1 MEFRRIREIKESVKS
16 EKEKLS
22 DTQYWLKFLQTSSYH
37 YKHSFDDQIMIN
49 LQNPQ
54 FTACSDARSW
64 RSLSREPQGHGV
76 PTLHNGK
83 IRYLFD
89 ITQTSAPEG
98 TPLPWVWEINDN
110 QLNIDYSESVSKHLT
125 EKYNLDS
132 ETLEEQL
139 YDITLMRTAKYL
151 NDDKSDLYK
160 VVAESAA
167 YSLLYRCCPGEAQP
181 SPKNLTGLSKYP
193 IEEIGQAVSEI
204 SKSIFLEIESIVRST
219 RHNAIEEIRRN
230 EHNETRE
237 NDRRS
242 ETRSE
247 PQDRGISSGYGNLK
261 GMDVRSGR
269 GEFPVLSDL
278 SEGSPYRSDIGS
290 GKERISGD
298 GSGIGKTIGGGKRDS
313 GIHGSGVRHST
324 GRNERELLQDGIGV
338 LETDSGGTSSGDPSR
353 EVRNNAQELSSQ
365 SGSQGIYMAEK
376 QRSTEQTSDSR
387 QSSGTRNGR
396 YDSGKT
402 QGEQS
407 GIQRSGESGRLPEN
421 STASEQFSENS
432 RGRNS
437 DRTDIQI
444 IGNTPYRYIP
454 QKTYRKYD
462 TDIAAKIADKLGES
476 GIKFSGKIA
485 GETTTIT
492 VSKADIERLEEI
504 AHSFTAE
511 KEKFAIGEL
520 KITQDDI
527 EILRSI
533 EPRKSILNFTAE
545 EIKLTE
551 TWQQRFET
559 DIHEKSPYYRALNG
573 DWRENDESKV
583 TVIQVEDRNVD
594 FKTVSDDIKTQ
605 VIQRGNVINNDTL
618 WTIQVSRR
626 GLEDSLTYA
635 RRHNN
640 ESVYNMLYNINDI
653 IQNGTLLDS
662 VISEKN
668 NNNKANNT
676 AFMHKMYSVC
686 KFNNEPYLAKLAVEE
701 FAVQSDTL
709 KRLYNVQDIKIEPL
723 RHAAF
728 ADLNQLALSV
738 LNGTEISI
746 ADLFKI
752 VKASDKDF
760 YINKRTDIEK
770 EKFANDELS
779 KSVAEN
785 PMDRA
790 IRLINEYCEKEFGS
804 PGNFSNMD
812 HIELAYKPDEETGLA
827 GIEAYADL
835 ETFRIVKEQ
844 DGRVVDE
851 QLFNSLDHMNTVLKN
866 LDFDKLIELSDN
878 DKSEIKTTV
887 FENTEKKSPDVSEL
901 SVGDVIL
908 YDGKRREVEQISE
921 NSISLKDLDAPDF
934 GGILLGTSDV
944 LAYNGWQQD
953 MNEKGFEI
961 LSKAAPQITSKD
973 HQYVPSQLS
982 LFGEPVVYESD
993 AEEKAIYAALMRGSG
1008 FQDGKFRIE
1017 KFCKENHSINEF
1029 AKMLKDEYGTGGR
1042 SGNEFY
1048 AFENYD
1054 SKGIEIILNRKYDNE
1069 EGKKIHLKWKE
1080 VAERI
1085 SELVSKGE
1093 YIAKADIDDHIY
1105 HAKYTLKHYNS
1116 EKYYNSDSESD
1127 KIHMERAKNILKEY
1141 GILSENNESNK
1152 VIPESEITFTKPDNN
1167 SDLKNNIEE
1176 SDEKNPE
1183 ENNKPDV
1190 PQKITVGDRFRH
1202 KITGNISEVVSLTGA
1217 FPWITDECTVTRDSG
1232 AFSVTENI
1240 SYNQLLNSDLYEYI
1254 DHADRTVEQ
1263 AKTSMKS
1270 DMKIENFKITGDFII
1285 EGGAKSKFKANSKAI
1300 RTLKMIEKENRPA
1313 TPEEQVILSRYVGW
1327 GGLSAAF
1334 DSKNAQWSAEYSE
1347 LKSLLTDEEYNAA
1360 RASVLDSFYTPP
1372 FIIESIYS
1380 ALENMGFHGGS
1391 VLDPSTGT
1399 GNFLGKM
1406 PGSMSDNSRI
1416 YAVEKDS
1423 VSGRIAKF
1431 LYPDADIQITGFE
1444 KRDFSDNFF
1453 DVAVGNI
1460 PFGSFKISDRR
1471 YDKYNFA
1478 VHDYFIAKT
1487 LDKVRPGGVIAFI
1500 TSSGTLDKANPSV
1513 RKYISQRA
1521 ELLGAVRLPN
1531 NAFKSYAGTEVTSDI
1546 IFLRKREKMIDIA
1559 PDWVYTSKNPD
1570 GLTINNYFIENPEM
1584 ILGKVV
1590 EGNKLYGKGTMVVP
1604 FENSDLKVI
1613 LNEAVKKIK
1622 GNYTAEKSVIAKPS
1636 GKKKD
1641 KFKPEILPADP
1652 TVKNFSYAE
1661 IDGKI
1666 FYRENSIMTEM
1677 PFTGKRYER
1686 VSGIAAISKCV
1697 RELLNMQL
1705 EGYSDEAII
1714 SKRTELNQL
1723 YDDFTKKNGLLN
1735 DKTNRDIFR
1744 EDVSLPLVLSLEK
1757 VKDGKLIGKAD
1768 IFTKRTLQ
1776 PPVRITHADTA
1787 ADALAVSI
1795 SEKAGVDLDFM
1806 SELMDGKEKSEI
1818 ISDLKGVIF
1827 LNPETSAW
1835 ETADAYL
1842 SGNIRN
1848 KLAAAKSAAESNPD
1862 FTENVSA
1869 LEAAMPDRIEAGDIT
1884 AKLGSPWIDD
1894 KYIQEF
1900 MYELFETPKFSRNL
1914 GIDNNYIGIQHNP
1927 ATAKWNVM
1935 NKSLDKDNIKS
1946 NTAYGTSRKSG
1957 YSIFEDSLN
1966 MIDTTVYDPVY
1977 NPEKD
1982 KTEYVINH
1990 DETLLARQKQE
2001 LIENAFREWIF
2012 KDPERREYLVEKY
2025 NVLYNSIRPREYDGS
2040 HLTFA
2045 GMNPEIT
2052 LKKHQKD
2059 AVAHALYGGN
2069 TLFAHK
2075 VGAGKTYEMI
2085 AAAMEGKR
2093 LGLHNKS
2100 LLAVPNHMTEQFA
2113 NDFLTLYPN
2122 ANILIAH
2129 EDDFKKENRQKLCAK
2144 IATGEFDAIIIGHSQ
2159 LIKIPVSKEREEQF
2173 IQDQINELINDI
2185 AEMKEQNAES
2195 FTVKDMERTKRDYE
2209 AKLKKLIEKPIKDD
2223 VVTFEEMGI
2232 DKLFIDEADMFKNLS
2247 VSTKMRNISGVAANR
2262 KVQKTQDLYIKCQYL
2277 DELTGGKGIVFATG
2291 TPVSNSITEL
2301 FIMQKYLQADYLR
2314 ESGLTHFDA
2323 WAANFAQKVTKLE
2336 YAPTGKGFRQ
2346 KTRLSKFSN
2355 LPELMTAF
2363 KECADI
2369 KTAED
2374 LNLPEPE
2381 CERHI
2386 IAAEPTETQKNLIQS
2401 LSERAEK
2408 IHNKQVTPDVDNMLK
2423 VTTDGIKIGLDQRL
2437 INPLLPDEP
2446 NTKINMCVNNVTDI
2460 WKKTAG
2466 ERLTHVIFCDYS
2478 TPKKDAFN
2486 LYDDVKSKL
2495 IANGI
2500 PENEIAFIHDYE
2512 KPQDKER
2519 LFDKVRN
2526 GEIRIVLGSTQ
2537 KMGAGTNIQNKL
2549 YAMHH
2554 LDAPWKPRDM
2564 EQRLGRMKRQGNM
2577 NDKVHEYIY
2586 VTKDT
2591 FDAYRF
2597 QTLETKQGFISQIM
2611 TSKNP
2616 VRVCEDV
2623 SQSEMEFAEV
2633 KALCAGNPLIREK
2646 MEIDIEVHKL
2656 QTLKSAYLNQRY
2668 KLEDNVLKHIPESIA
2683 KAKENLNAV
2692 LADSKI
2698 TVQNPLKR
2706 DGEGNVIFFGMTI
2719 NDHVYADK
2727 KEAGTAL
2734 IEAAAKALTG
2744 NPNARTEIG
2753 QYRGFRLD
2761 VFFDALSNDIK
2772 MDIKGNGSYRITLSS
2787 SDTGNLTRIDNA
2799 INHIPEKIDE
2809 YKSEIEALNTQLEN
2823 SKAELAKPFL
2833 KEQELK
2839 TKLARQSELDRQ
2851 LNLDNKEN
2859 LLGKDNVKSFELE
2872 TEADRQKLNSYN
2884 STQTKDIKSYDL
2896 EL

>member
-89 ITQTSAPEG
+89 ITQTSTPEG
-98 TPLPWVWEINDN
+98 TPLPWIWEINDS

-139 YDITLMRTAKYL
+139 YDITLMRTAKYS

-193 IEEIGQAVSEI
+193 IEEIGQAVTEI
-204 SKSIFLEIESIVRST
+204 SKSIFLEIESIVRNT

-230 EHNETRE
+230 EHDETRE

-278 SEGSPYRSDIGS
+278 SEGSSYRSDIGS

-298 GSGIGKTIGGGKRDS
+298 GSRIGKTIGGGKRDS
-313 GIHGSGVRHST
+313 GIHGSGIRHST

-365 SGSQGIYMAEK
+365 SESQGIYMAEK
-376 QRSTEQTSDSR
+376 QRSTEQTSDSH

-396 YDSGKT
+396 YNSGKT

-476 GIKFSGKIA
+476 GIKFSGKITA
-485 GETTTIT
+485 ETTTIT

-520 KITQDDI
+520 
-527 EILRSI
+527 
-533 EPRKSILNFTAE
+533 
-545 EIKLTE
+545 
-551 TWQQRFET
+551 
-559 DIHEKSPYYRALNG
+559 
-573 DWRENDESKV
+573 
-583 TVIQVEDRNVD
+583 
-594 FKTVSDDIKTQ
+594 
-605 VIQRGNVINNDTL
+605 
-618 WTIQVSRR
+618 
-626 GLEDSLTYA
+626 
-635 RRHNN
+635 
-640 ESVYNMLYNINDI
+640 
-653 IQNGTLLDS
+653 
-662 VISEKN
+662 
-668 NNNKANNT
+668 
-676 AFMHKMYSVC
+676 
-686 KFNNEPYLAKLAVEE
+686 
-701 FAVQSDTL
+701 
-709 KRLYNVQDIKIEPL
+709 
-723 RHAAF
+723 
-728 ADLNQLALSV
+728 
-738 LNGTEISI
+738 
-746 ADLFKI
+746 
-752 VKASDKDF
+752 
-760 YINKRTDIEK
+760 
-770 EKFANDELS
+770 S
-779 KSVAEN
+779 KSVTELSEHRKIKEN

-835 ETFRIVKEQ
+835 ETYRIVKEQ

-993 AEEKAIYAALMRGSG
+993 VEEKAIYEALMRGSG
-1008 FQDGKFRIE
+1008 FEDGKFRIE
-1017 KFCKENHSINEF
+1017 EFCKESHSINEF
-1029 AKMLKDEYGTGGR
+1029 AQMLKEEYGTGGR
-1042 SGNEFY
+1042 PGNEFY
-1048 AFENYD
+1048 AYENHD

-1069 EGKKIHLKWKE
+1069 EGKEIHLKWKE

-1093 YIAKADIDDHIY
+1093 YITKADIDNRIY
-1105 HAKYTLKHYNS
+1105 HAKYTL
-1116 EKYYNSDSESD
+1116 KYYNSDSESD
-1127 KIHMERAKNILKEY
+1127 KIHTERAKNILKEY
-1141 GILSENNESNK
+1141 GILSENIESSK

-1254 DHADRTVEQ
+1254 DHTDRTVEQ
-1263 AKTSMKS
+1263 AKKSMKS

-1285 EGGAKSKFKANSKAI
+1285 EGGAKSKFKANSEAI

-1334 DSKNAQWSAEYSE
+1334 DSKNEQWSAEYSE
-1347 LKSLLTDEEYNAA
+1347 LKNLLTDEEYNAA

-1423 VSGRIAKF
+1423 VSGRIAKL

-1460 PFGSFKISDRR
+1460 PFGGFKISDRR

-1570 GLTINNYFIENPEM
+1570 GLVLNNYFIENPEM

-1848 KLAAAKSAAESNPD
+1848 KLAVAKSAAESNPD

-1900 MYELFETPKFSRNL
+1900 MYELFETPKFSRDL

-2223 VVTFEEMGI
+2223 MVTFEEMGV

-2369 KTAED
+2369 KTAQD

-2460 WKKTAG
+2460 WKKTAD
-2466 ERLTHVIFCDYS
+2466 ERLTQVIFCDYS

-2500 PENEIAFIHDYE
+2500 PVNEIAFIHDYE

-2554 LDAPWKPRDM
+2554 LDAPWV
-2564 EQRLGRMKRQGNM
+2564 RL
-2577 NDKVHEYIY
+2577 
-2586 VTKDT
+2586 
-2591 FDAYRF
+2591 
-2597 QTLETKQGFISQIM
+2597 
-2611 TSKNP
+2611 
-2616 VRVCEDV
+2616 
-2623 SQSEMEFAEV
+2623 EV
-2633 KALCAGNPLIREK
+2633 A
-2646 MEIDIEVHKL
+2646 
-2656 QTLKSAYLNQRY
+2656 
-2668 KLEDNVLKHIPESIA
+2668 
-2683 KAKENLNAV
+2683 
-2692 LADSKI
+2692 
-2698 TVQNPLKR
+2698 
-2706 DGEGNVIFFGMTI
+2706 
-2719 NDHVYADK
+2719 
-2727 KEAGTAL
+2727 
-2734 IEAAAKALTG
+2734 
-2744 NPNARTEIG
+2744 
-2753 QYRGFRLD
+2753 
-2761 VFFDALSNDIK
+2761 
-2772 MDIKGNGSYRITLSS
+2772 
-2787 SDTGNLTRIDNA
+2787 
-2799 INHIPEKIDE
+2799 
-2809 YKSEIEALNTQLEN
+2809 
-2823 SKAELAKPFL
+2823 
-2833 KEQELK
+2833 
-2839 TKLARQSELDRQ
+2839 
-2851 LNLDNKEN
+2851 
-2859 LLGKDNVKSFELE
+2859 
-2872 TEADRQKLNSYN
+2872 
-2884 STQTKDIKSYDL
+2884 
-2896 EL
+2896 

>member
-22 DTQYWLKFLQTSSYH
+22 DTQYWMKFLQTSSYH

-98 TPLPWVWEINDN
+98 TPLPWVWEINDS

-139 YDITLMRTAKYL
+139 YNITLMRTAKYL

-181 SPKNLTGLSKYP
+181 SPNNLTGLSKYP
-193 IEEIGQAVSEI
+193 IEEIGQAVTEI
-204 SKSIFLEIESIVRST
+204 SKSIFLEIESIVRNT

-242 ETRSE
+242 ETRSK

-313 GIHGSGVRHST
+313 GIHRSGVRHST

-365 SGSQGIYMAEK
+365 SGHQGIYMAEK

-387 QSSGTRNGR
+387 QSSGTRDGR

-476 GIKFSGKIA
+476 GIKFSGKITA
-485 GETTTIT
+485 ETTTIT

-504 AHSFTAE
+504 ANSFTAE
-511 KEKFAIGEL
+511 KEKFAIGESHKQSHEVQL
-520 KITQDDI
+520 SRAEFI
-527 EILRSI
+527 EYA
-533 EPRKSILNFTAE
+533 TD
-545 EIKLTE
+545 KL
-551 TWQQRFET
+551 
-559 DIHEKSPYYRALNG
+559 
-573 DWRENDESKV
+573 
-583 TVIQVEDRNVD
+583 
-594 FKTVSDDIKTQ
+594 
-605 VIQRGNVINNDTL
+605 
-618 WTIQVSRR
+618 
-626 GLEDSLTYA
+626 
-635 RRHNN
+635 
-640 ESVYNMLYNINDI
+640 INDI
-653 IQNGTLLDS
+653 TVRNAHENSDL
-662 VISEKN
+662 EN
-668 NNNKANNT
+668 
-676 AFMHKMYSVC
+676 
-686 KFNNEPYLAKLAVEE
+686 FNNEINKSISELFTELIVGKEQIENYTINEIAPLYDK
-701 FAVQSDTL
+701 FQSDEAF
-709 KRLYNVQDIKIEPL
+709 RADICNIISENVDISL
-723 RHAAF
+723 T
-728 ADLNQLALSV
+728 QL
-738 LNGTEISI
+738 EITRDKAQELGI
-746 ADLFKI
+746 PFQVNEI
-752 VKASDKDF
+752 V
-760 YINKRTDIEK
+760 
-770 EKFANDELS
+770 ELP
-779 KSVAEN
+779 KKEN
-785 PMDRA
+785 PMDKA
-790 IRLINEYCEKEFGS
+790 IRFINEYCEKEFGS

-812 HIELAYKPDEETGLA
+812 HIELAYKPDKETGLA

-866 LDFDKLIELSDN
+866 LDFDKLIELPDN

-908 YDGKRREVEQISE
+908 YDGKRRKVEQISE

-993 AEEKAIYAALMRGSG
+993 VEEKAIYAALMRGSG
-1008 FQDGKFRIE
+1008 FEDGKFRIE
-1017 KFCKENHSINEF
+1017 EFCKESHSINEF
-1029 AKMLKDEYGTGGR
+1029 AKMLKEEYGTGGH

-1048 AFENYD
+1048 AFANHN

-1069 EGKKIHLKWKE
+1069 EGRKIYLSWKE

-1093 YIAKADIDDHIY
+1093 YITKADIDDRIY
-1105 HAKYTLKHYNS
+1105 HAKYIL
-1116 EKYYNSDSESD
+1116 KYYDSDSESD
-1127 KIHMERAKNILKEY
+1127 KIHTERAKNILKEY
-1141 GILSENNESNK
+1141 GILPESSKISRDLFDIENAYINTIKNKGTLSRIEIRANTNLKKRLSEKGLNPNADSSDKVIFNTDGQNWNKFVIPDKWGNLTNNIDISEVLTADEYDEISYVISK

-1176 SDEKNPE
+1176 SDAKNPE

-1217 FPWITDECTVTRDSG
+1217 FPWIADECTVTRDSG

-1254 DHADRTVEQ
+1254 DHTDRTVER
-1263 AKTSMKS
+1263 AKKSMKS

-1285 EGGAKSKFKANSKAI
+1285 EGGAKSKFKANSEAI

-1334 DSKNAQWSAEYSE
+1334 DSKNEQWSAEYSE

-1423 VSGRIAKF
+1423 VSGRIAKL

-1460 PFGSFKISDRR
+1460 PFGGFKISDRR

-1622 GNYTAEKSVIAKPS
+1622 GIYTAERSVIAKPS

-1686 VSGIAAISKCV
+1686 VSGIAAITKCV

-1714 SKRTELNQL
+1714 SKRTGLNQL

-1744 EDVSLPLVLSLEK
+1744 EDVSLPLILSLEK

-1776 PPVRITHADTA
+1776 PPVRITHADTS

-2129 EDDFKKENRQKLCAK
+2129 EDDFKKENRRKLCAK

-2223 VVTFEEMGI
+2223 VVTFEEMGV

-2369 KTAED
+2369 KTAQD

-2437 INPLLPDEP
+2437 INPLLSDEP
-2446 NTKINMCVNNVTDI
+2446 NTKINICVNNVTDI
-2460 WKKTAG
+2460 WKKTAD
-2466 ERLTHVIFCDYS
+2466 ERLTQVIFCDYS

-2564 EQRLGRMKRQGNM
+2564 EQRLGRMKRQGNQ

-2698 TVQNPLKR
+2698 TEQNPLKR
-2706 DGEGNVIFFGMTI
+2706 DGEGNIIFSGMTI
-2719 NDHVYADK
+2719 NGQTYADK

-2744 NPNARTEIG
+2744 DPNARTEIG
-2753 QYRGFRLD
+2753 QYRGFRLE

-2872 TEADRQKLNSYN
+2872 TEADRQKLNSHN
-2884 STQTKDIKSYDL
+2884 SMQKKDIKSYDL

>member
-22 DTQYWLKFLQTSSYH
+22 DTQYWMKFLQTSSYH

-89 ITQTSAPEG
+89 ITQTSAPKG
-98 TPLPWVWEINDN
+98 TSLPWVWEINDS

-167 YSLLYRCCPGEAQP
+167 YSILYRCCPGEAQP

-193 IEEIGQAVSEI
+193 IEEIGQAVTEI
-204 SKSIFLEIESIVRST
+204 SKSIFLEIESIVRNT

-247 PQDRGISSGYGNLK
+247 SQDRGISSGYGNLK
-261 GMDVRSGR
+261 GMDVRFGR

-278 SEGSPYRSDIGS
+278 SEGSSYRSDIGS
-290 GKERISGD
+290 GKERISGN

-338 LETDSGGTSSGDPSR
+338 LETNSGGTSSGDPSR

-376 QRSTEQTSDSR
+376 QRSTEQASDSR

-421 STASEQFSENS
+421 SATEKQFSENS

-476 GIKFSGKIA
+476 GIKFSGKITA
-485 GETTTIT
+485 ETTTIT

-511 KEKFAIGEL
+511 KEKFAIGESHKQSHEVQL
-520 KITQDDI
+520 SRAEFI
-527 EILRSI
+527 EYA
-533 EPRKSILNFTAE
+533 TD
-545 EIKLTE
+545 KL
-551 TWQQRFET
+551 
-559 DIHEKSPYYRALNG
+559 
-573 DWRENDESKV
+573 
-583 TVIQVEDRNVD
+583 
-594 FKTVSDDIKTQ
+594 
-605 VIQRGNVINNDTL
+605 
-618 WTIQVSRR
+618 
-626 GLEDSLTYA
+626 
-635 RRHNN
+635 
-640 ESVYNMLYNINDI
+640 INDI
-653 IQNGTLLDS
+653 TVRNAHENSDL
-662 VISEKN
+662 EN
-668 NNNKANNT
+668 
-676 AFMHKMYSVC
+676 
-686 KFNNEPYLAKLAVEE
+686 FNNEINKSISELFTELIVGKEQIENYTINEIAPLYDK
-701 FAVQSDTL
+701 FQSDEAF
-709 KRLYNVQDIKIEPL
+709 RADICNIISENVDISL
-723 RHAAF
+723 T
-728 ADLNQLALSV
+728 QL
-738 LNGTEISI
+738 EITRDKAQELGI
-746 ADLFKI
+746 PFQVNEI
-752 VKASDKDF
+752 V
-760 YINKRTDIEK
+760 
-770 EKFANDELS
+770 ELP
-779 KSVAEN
+779 KKEN
-785 PMDRA
+785 PMDKA
-790 IRLINEYCEKEFGS
+790 IRFINEYCEKEFGS

-812 HIELAYKPDEETGLA
+812 HIELAYKPDKETGLA

-866 LDFDKLIELSDN
+866 LDFDKLIELPDN

-908 YDGKRREVEQISE
+908 YDGKRRKVEQISE

-993 AEEKAIYAALMRGSG
+993 VEEKAIYAALMRGSG
-1008 FQDGKFRIE
+1008 FEDGKFRIE
-1017 KFCKENHSINEF
+1017 EFCKESHSINEF
-1029 AKMLKDEYGTGGR
+1029 AKMLKEEYGTGGH

-1048 AFENYD
+1048 AFANHN

-1069 EGKKIHLKWKE
+1069 EGRKIYLSWKE

-1093 YIAKADIDDHIY
+1093 YITKADIDDRIY
-1105 HAKYTLKHYNS
+1105 HAKYIL
-1116 EKYYNSDSESD
+1116 KYYDSDSESD
-1127 KIHMERAKNILKEY
+1127 KIHTERAKNILKEY
-1141 GILSENNESNK
+1141 GILSENTESNK

-1176 SDEKNPE
+1176 SDAKNPE
-1183 ENNKPDV
+1183 ENNKPDI

-1254 DHADRTVEQ
+1254 DHTDRTVEQ
-1263 AKTSMKS
+1263 AKKSMKS

-1285 EGGAKSKFKANSKAI
+1285 EGGAKSKFKANSEAI

-1334 DSKNAQWSAEYSE
+1334 DSKNEQWSVEYSE
-1347 LKSLLTDEEYNAA
+1347 LKNLLTDEEYNAA

-1423 VSGRIAKF
+1423 VSGRIAKL

-1453 DVAVGNI
+1453 DVTVGNI
-1460 PFGSFKISDRR
+1460 PFGGFKISDRR

-1487 LDKVRPGGVIAFI
+1487 LDKVRPGGVIAFN

-1677 PFTGKRYER
+1677 SFTGKRYER

-1697 RELLNMQL
+1697 RELLNIQL

-1776 PPVRITHADTA
+1776 PPVRITYADTA

-1900 MYELFETPKFSRNL
+1900 MYELFETPKFSRDL

-2173 IQDQINELINDI
+2173 IKDQINELINDI

-2223 VVTFEEMGI
+2223 VVTFEEMGV

-2369 KTAED
+2369 KTAQD

-2437 INPLLPDEP
+2437 INPLLSDEP
-2446 NTKINMCVNNVTDI
+2446 NTKINICVNNVTDI
-2460 WKKTAG
+2460 WKKTAD
-2466 ERLTHVIFCDYS
+2466 ERLTQVIFCDYS

-2564 EQRLGRMKRQGNM
+2564 EQRLGRMKRQGNQ

-2698 TVQNPLKR
+2698 TEQNPLKR
-2706 DGEGNVIFFGMTI
+2706 DGEGNIIFSGMTI
-2719 NDHVYADK
+2719 NGQTYADK

-2744 NPNARTEIG
+2744 DPNARTEIG
-2753 QYRGFRLD
+2753 QYRGFRLE

-2839 TKLARQSELDRQ
+2839 TKLTRQSELDRQ

-2884 STQTKDIKSYDL
+2884 STQKKNSQSYDL

>member
-89 ITQTSAPEG
+89 ITQTSAPKG

-139 YDITLMRTAKYL
+139 YDITLMCTAKYL

-193 IEEIGQAVSEI
+193 IEEIGQAVTEI

-230 EHNETRE
+230 EHDETRE

-247 PQDRGISSGYGNLK
+247 SQDRGISSGYGNLK
-261 GMDVRSGR
+261 GMDVRFGR

-278 SEGSPYRSDIGS
+278 SEGSSYRSDIGS
-290 GKERISGD
+290 GKERISGN

-324 GRNERELLQDGIGV
+324 GRNERELLQ
-338 LETDSGGTSSGDPSR
+338 
-353 EVRNNAQELSSQ
+353 
-365 SGSQGIYMAEK
+365 
-376 QRSTEQTSDSR
+376 
-387 QSSGTRNGR
+387 
-396 YDSGKT
+396 
-402 QGEQS
+402 
-407 GIQRSGESGRLPEN
+407 
-421 STASEQFSENS
+421 
-432 RGRNS
+432 
-437 DRTDIQI
+437 
-444 IGNTPYRYIP
+444 
-454 QKTYRKYD
+454 
-462 TDIAAKIADKLGES
+462 
-476 GIKFSGKIA
+476 
-485 GETTTIT
+485 
-492 VSKADIERLEEI
+492 
-504 AHSFTAE
+504 
-511 KEKFAIGEL
+511 
-520 KITQDDI
+520 
-527 EILRSI
+527 
-533 EPRKSILNFTAE
+533 
-545 EIKLTE
+545 
-551 TWQQRFET
+551 
-559 DIHEKSPYYRALNG
+559 
-573 DWRENDESKV
+573 
-583 TVIQVEDRNVD
+583 
-594 FKTVSDDIKTQ
+594 
-605 VIQRGNVINNDTL
+605 
-618 WTIQVSRR
+618 
-626 GLEDSLTYA
+626 
-635 RRHNN
+635 
-640 ESVYNMLYNINDI
+640 
-653 IQNGTLLDS
+653 
-662 VISEKN
+662 
-668 NNNKANNT
+668 
-676 AFMHKMYSVC
+676 
-686 KFNNEPYLAKLAVEE
+686 
-701 FAVQSDTL
+701 
-709 KRLYNVQDIKIEPL
+709 
-723 RHAAF
+723 
-728 ADLNQLALSV
+728 
-738 LNGTEISI
+738 
-746 ADLFKI
+746 
-752 VKASDKDF
+752 
-760 YINKRTDIEK
+760 
-770 EKFANDELS
+770 
-779 KSVAEN
+779 
-785 PMDRA
+785 
-790 IRLINEYCEKEFGS
+790 
-804 PGNFSNMD
+804 
-812 HIELAYKPDEETGLA
+812 
-827 GIEAYADL
+827 
-835 ETFRIVKEQ
+835 
-844 DGRVVDE
+844 VDE

-866 LDFDKLIELSDN
+866 LDFDKLIELPDN

-993 AEEKAIYAALMRGSG
+993 VEEKAIYAALMKGSG

-1017 KFCKENHSINEF
+1017 EFIKENHSINEL
-1029 AKMLKDEYGTGGR
+1029 AKMLKDEYGTGGH

-1048 AFENYD
+1048 AFANHN

-1069 EGKKIHLKWKE
+1069 EGRKIYLSWKE

-1093 YIAKADIDDHIY
+1093 YITKADIDDRIY
-1105 HAKYTLKHYNS
+1105 HAKYTLK
-1116 EKYYNSDSESD
+1116 YYDSNNEFD
-1127 KIHMERAKNILKEY
+1127 KPYIKKAKNTLKEY
-1141 GILSENNESNK
+1141 GILSENTESSK

-1167 SDLKNNIEE
+1167 SHLKNNIEE
-1176 SDEKNPE
+1176 SDAKNPE

-1232 AFSVTENI
+1232 VFSVTENI

-1254 DHADRTVEQ
+1254 DHTDRTVEQ
-1263 AKTSMKS
+1263 AKKSMKS
-1270 DMKIENFKITGDFII
+1270 DTKIENFKITGDFII
-1285 EGGAKSKFKANSKAI
+1285 EGGAKSKFKANSEAI

-1334 DSKNAQWSAEYSE
+1334 DSKNEQWSAEYSE

-1423 VSGRIAKF
+1423 VSGRIAKL

-1460 PFGSFKISDRR
+1460 PFGGFKISDRR

-1500 TSSGTLDKANPSV
+1500 TSSGTLDKNNPSV

-1666 FYRENSIMTEM
+1666 FYRENSIMTEI

-1776 PPVRITHADTA
+1776 PPVRITHTDTA

-1848 KLAAAKSAAESNPD
+1848 KLAVAKSAAEPNPD

-2012 KDPERREYLVEKY
+2012 KNPERREYLVEKY

-2223 VVTFEEMGI
+2223 VVTFEEMGV

-2369 KTAED
+2369 KTAQD

-2460 WKKTAG
+2460 WKKTAD
-2466 ERLTHVIFCDYS
+2466 ERLTQVIFCDYS

-2486 LYDDVKSKL
+2486 LYDDIKSKL

-2646 MEIDIEVHKL
+2646 MKIDIEVHKL

-2698 TVQNPLKR
+2698 TEQNPLKR
-2706 DGEGNVIFFGMTI
+2706 DGEGNVIFSGMTI

-2753 QYRGFRLD
+2753 QYRGFSMEI
-2761 VFFDALSNDIK
+2761 FFDALSNDIK
-2772 MDIKGNGSYRITLSS
+2772 MDIKGKGGYRITLSS

-2839 TKLARQSELDRQ
+2839 TKLTRQSELDRQ

-2872 TEADRQKLNSYN
+2872 TEADRQKLNSHN
-2884 STQTKDIKSYDL
+2884 STQKKNSQSYDL
-2896 EL
+2896 EI

>member
-98 TPLPWVWEINDN
+98 TPLPWVWEINDS

-193 IEEIGQAVSEI
+193 IEEIGQAVTEI

-230 EHNETRE
+230 EHDETRE

-242 ETRSE
+242 ETRSKS
-247 PQDRGISSGYGNLK
+247 QDRGISSGYGNLK

-313 GIHGSGVRHST
+313 GIHRSGVRHST

-365 SGSQGIYMAEK
+365 SGHQGIYMAEK

-387 QSSGTRNGR
+387 QSSGTRDGR

-476 GIKFSGKIA
+476 GIKFSGKITA
-485 GETTTIT
+485 ETTTIT

-504 AHSFTAE
+504 ANSFTAE
-511 KEKFAIGEL
+511 KEKFAIGESHKQSHEVQL
-520 KITQDDI
+520 SRAEFI
-527 EILRSI
+527 EYA
-533 EPRKSILNFTAE
+533 TD
-545 EIKLTE
+545 KL
-551 TWQQRFET
+551 
-559 DIHEKSPYYRALNG
+559 
-573 DWRENDESKV
+573 
-583 TVIQVEDRNVD
+583 
-594 FKTVSDDIKTQ
+594 
-605 VIQRGNVINNDTL
+605 
-618 WTIQVSRR
+618 
-626 GLEDSLTYA
+626 
-635 RRHNN
+635 
-640 ESVYNMLYNINDI
+640 INDI
-653 IQNGTLLDS
+653 TVRNAHENSDL
-662 VISEKN
+662 EN
-668 NNNKANNT
+668 
-676 AFMHKMYSVC
+676 
-686 KFNNEPYLAKLAVEE
+686 FNNEINKSISELFTELIVGKEQIENYTINEIAPLYDE
-701 FAVQSDTL
+701 FQSDEAF
-709 KRLYNVQDIKIEPL
+709 RIDICNIISENVDISL
-723 RHAAF
+723 T
-728 ADLNQLALSV
+728 QL
-738 LNGTEISI
+738 EITRDK
-746 ADLFKI
+746 AQELGVNEI
-752 VKASDKDF
+752 V
-760 YINKRTDIEK
+760 
-770 EKFANDELS
+770 ELP
-779 KSVAEN
+779 KKEN

-835 ETFRIVKEQ
+835 ETYRIVKEQ

-878 DKSEIKTTV
+878 DKSEIKTTD

-1141 GILSENNESNK
+1141 GILPESSKISRDLFDIENAYINTIKNKGTLSRIEIRANTNLKKRLSEKGLNPNADSSDKVIFNTDGQNWNKFVIPDKWGNLTNNIDISEVLTADEYDEISYVISK

-1176 SDEKNPE
+1176 SDAKNPE
-1183 ENNKPDV
+1183 ENNKPDI

-1254 DHADRTVEQ
+1254 DHTDKTVEQ
-1263 AKTSMKS
+1263 AKKSMKS

-1285 EGGAKSKFKANSKAI
+1285 EGGAKSKFKANSEAI

-1334 DSKNAQWSAEYSE
+1334 DSKNEQWSAEYSE

-1372 FIIESIYS
+1372 FIIESIYL

-1423 VSGRIAKF
+1423 VSGRIAKL

-1460 PFGSFKISDRR
+1460 PFGGFKISDRR

-1570 GLTINNYFIENPEM
+1570 GLVLNNYFIENPKM

-1661 IDGKI
+1661 INGKI

-1818 ISDLKGVIF
+1818 ISDLKGVIY

-1848 KLAAAKSAAESNPD
+1848 KLAVAKSAAEPNPD

-2012 KDPERREYLVEKY
+2012 KNPERREYLVEKY

-2223 VVTFEEMGI
+2223 VVTFEEMGV

-2369 KTAED
+2369 KTAQD

-2460 WKKTAG
+2460 WKKTAD
-2466 ERLTHVIFCDYS
+2466 ERLTQVIFCDYS

-2646 MEIDIEVHKL
+2646 MKIDIEVHKL

-2698 TVQNPLKR
+2698 TEQNPLKR
-2706 DGEGNVIFFGMTI
+2706 DGEGNVIFSGMTI

-2753 QYRGFRLD
+2753 QYRGFSMEI
-2761 VFFDALSNDIK
+2761 FFDALSNDIK
-2772 MDIKGNGSYRITLSS
+2772 MDIKGKGGYRITLSS

-2839 TKLARQSELDRQ
+2839 TKLTRQSELDRQ

-2872 TEADRQKLNSYN
+2872 TEADRQKLNSHN
-2884 STQTKDIKSYDL
+2884 STQKKNSQSYDL

>member
-1 MEFRRIREIKESVKS
+1 
-16 EKEKLS
+16 
-22 DTQYWLKFLQTSSYH
+22 
-37 YKHSFDDQIMIN
+37 
-49 LQNPQ
+49 
-54 FTACSDARSW
+54 
-64 RSLSREPQGHGV
+64 
-76 PTLHNGK
+76 
-83 IRYLFD
+83 
-89 ITQTSAPEG
+89 
-98 TPLPWVWEINDN
+98 
-110 QLNIDYSESVSKHLT
+110 
-125 EKYNLDS
+125 
-132 ETLEEQL
+132 
-139 YDITLMRTAKYL
+139 
-151 NDDKSDLYK
+151 
-160 VVAESAA
+160 
-167 YSLLYRCCPGEAQP
+167 
-181 SPKNLTGLSKYP
+181 
-193 IEEIGQAVSEI
+193 
-204 SKSIFLEIESIVRST
+204 
-219 RHNAIEEIRRN
+219 
-230 EHNETRE
+230 
-237 NDRRS
+237 
-242 ETRSE
+242 
-247 PQDRGISSGYGNLK
+247 
-261 GMDVRSGR
+261 
-269 GEFPVLSDL
+269 
-278 SEGSPYRSDIGS
+278 
-290 GKERISGD
+290 
-298 GSGIGKTIGGGKRDS
+298 
-313 GIHGSGVRHST
+313 
-324 GRNERELLQDGIGV
+324 
-338 LETDSGGTSSGDPSR
+338 
-353 EVRNNAQELSSQ
+353 
-365 SGSQGIYMAEK
+365 MAEK
-376 QRSTEQTSDSR
+376 QRSTEQASDSR

-396 YDSGKT
+396 YDSEKT

-492 VSKADIERLEEI
+492 VSKADIKRLEEI

-511 KEKFAIGEL
+511 KEKFAIGESHKQSHEVQL
-520 KITQDDI
+520 SRAEFI
-527 EILRSI
+527 EYA
-533 EPRKSILNFTAE
+533 TD
-545 EIKLTE
+545 KL
-551 TWQQRFET
+551 
-559 DIHEKSPYYRALNG
+559 
-573 DWRENDESKV
+573 
-583 TVIQVEDRNVD
+583 
-594 FKTVSDDIKTQ
+594 
-605 VIQRGNVINNDTL
+605 
-618 WTIQVSRR
+618 
-626 GLEDSLTYA
+626 
-635 RRHNN
+635 
-640 ESVYNMLYNINDI
+640 INDI
-653 IQNGTLLDS
+653 TVRNAHENSDLENFNNEINKSISELFTELIVGKEQIENYTINEIAPLYDEFQS
-662 VISEKN
+662 DEAFRIDICNVISEN
-668 NNNKANNT
+668 VDISLTQLEITRDKAKELGIP
-676 AFMHKMYSVC
+676 FQV
-686 KFNNEPYLAKLAVEE
+686 NEIVE
-701 FAVQSDTL
+701 L
-709 KRLYNVQDIKIEPL
+709 PKK
-723 RHAAF
+723 
-728 ADLNQLALSV
+728 
-738 LNGTEISI
+738 
-746 ADLFKI
+746 
-752 VKASDKDF
+752 
-760 YINKRTDIEK
+760 
-770 EKFANDELS
+770 
-779 KSVAEN
+779 EN
-785 PMDRA
+785 PMDKA

-835 ETFRIVKEQ
+835 ETYRIVKEQ

-878 DKSEIKTTV
+878 DKSEIKTTD

-993 AEEKAIYAALMRGSG
+993 VEEKAIYAALMKGSG

-1017 KFCKENHSINEF
+1017 EFIKENHSINEL
-1029 AKMLKDEYGTGGR
+1029 AKMLKDEYGTGGH

-1048 AFENYD
+1048 AFANHN

-1069 EGKKIHLKWKE
+1069 EGRKIYLSWKE

-1093 YIAKADIDDHIY
+1093 YITKADIDDRIY
-1105 HAKYTLKHYNS
+1105 HAKYTLK
-1116 EKYYNSDSESD
+1116 YYDSNNEFD
-1127 KIHMERAKNILKEY
+1127 KPYIKKAKNTLKEY
-1141 GILSENNESNK
+1141 GILSENTESSK

-1167 SDLKNNIEE
+1167 SHLKNNIEE
-1176 SDEKNPE
+1176 SDAKNPE

-1232 AFSVTENI
+1232 VFSVTENI

-1254 DHADRTVEQ
+1254 DHTDRTVEQ
-1263 AKTSMKS
+1263 AKKSMKS
-1270 DMKIENFKITGDFII
+1270 DTKIENFKITGDFII
-1285 EGGAKSKFKANSKAI
+1285 EGGAKSKFKANSEAI

-1334 DSKNAQWSAEYSE
+1334 DSKNEQWSAEYSE

-1423 VSGRIAKF
+1423 VSGRIAKL

-1460 PFGSFKISDRR
+1460 PFGGFKISDRR

-1500 TSSGTLDKANPSV
+1500 TSSGTLDKNNPSV

-1697 RELLNMQL
+1697 RELLNIQL

-1776 PPVRITHADTA
+1776 PPVRITYADTA

-1900 MYELFETPKFSRNL
+1900 MYELFETPKFSRDL

-2173 IQDQINELINDI
+2173 IKDQINELINDI

-2223 VVTFEEMGI
+2223 VVTFEEMGV

-2369 KTAED
+2369 KTAQD

-2437 INPLLPDEP
+2437 INPLLSDEP
-2446 NTKINMCVNNVTDI
+2446 NTKINICVNNVTDI
-2460 WKKTAG
+2460 WKKTAD
-2466 ERLTHVIFCDYS
+2466 ERLTQVIFCDYS

-2564 EQRLGRMKRQGNM
+2564 EQRLGRMKRQGNQ

-2698 TVQNPLKR
+2698 TEQNPLKR
-2706 DGEGNVIFFGMTI
+2706 DGEGNIIFSGMTI
-2719 NDHVYADK
+2719 NGQTYADK

-2744 NPNARTEIG
+2744 DPNARTEIG
-2753 QYRGFRLD
+2753 QYRGFRLE

-2872 TEADRQKLNSYN
+2872 TEADRQKLNSHN
-2884 STQTKDIKSYDL
+2884 SMQKKDIKSYDL

>member
-1 MEFRRIREIKESVKS
+1 
-16 EKEKLS
+16 
-22 DTQYWLKFLQTSSYH
+22 
-37 YKHSFDDQIMIN
+37 
-49 LQNPQ
+49 
-54 FTACSDARSW
+54 
-64 RSLSREPQGHGV
+64 
-76 PTLHNGK
+76 
-83 IRYLFD
+83 
-89 ITQTSAPEG
+89 
-98 TPLPWVWEINDN
+98 
-110 QLNIDYSESVSKHLT
+110 
-125 EKYNLDS
+125 
-132 ETLEEQL
+132 
-139 YDITLMRTAKYL
+139 
-151 NDDKSDLYK
+151 
-160 VVAESAA
+160 
-167 YSLLYRCCPGEAQP
+167 
-181 SPKNLTGLSKYP
+181 
-193 IEEIGQAVSEI
+193 
-204 SKSIFLEIESIVRST
+204 
-219 RHNAIEEIRRN
+219 
-230 EHNETRE
+230 
-237 NDRRS
+237 
-242 ETRSE
+242 
-247 PQDRGISSGYGNLK
+247 
-261 GMDVRSGR
+261 MDVRSGR

-278 SEGSPYRSDIGS
+278 SEGSSYRSDIGS

-324 GRNERELLQDGIGV
+324 GRNERELLQDGIGL

-387 QSSGTRNGR
+387 QSSGTRDGR
-396 YDSGKT
+396 YDSGQT
-402 QGEQS
+402 QGEQFR
-407 GIQRSGESGRLPEN
+407 IQRSGESGRLSEN
-421 STASEQFSENS
+421 SATAKQFSENS
-432 RGRNS
+432 GGRNS

-454 QKTYRKYD
+454 RKTYRKYD
-462 TDIAAKIADKLGES
+462 TDIAAKIADKLGER

-511 KEKFAIGEL
+511 KEQFAIGEL

-527 EILRSI
+527 AILRSI

-583 TVIQVEDRNVD
+583 TVIQVEDRNV
-594 FKTVSDDIKTQ
+594 TLNSVRNDIKSQ
-605 VIQRGNVINNDTL
+605 VIERGTASNIDTG
-618 WTIQVSRR
+618 WNIQISRK
-626 GLEDSLTYA
+626 GLEDTVHYA
-635 RRHNN
+635 NKHNDTATLN
-640 ESVYNMLYNINDI
+640 SIYNINTI
-653 IQNGTLLDS
+653 VNNAILLDS
-662 VISEKN
+662 VVSEN
-668 NNNKANNT
+668 NNDNKANNT

-723 RHAAF
+723 RHVVF
-728 ADLNQLALSV
+728 TDLNQLAQSV

-993 AEEKAIYAALMRGSG
+993 VEEKAIYAALMRGSG

-1017 KFCKENHSINEF
+1017 EFCKENHSINEF

-1048 AFENYD
+1048 DFENHN

-1069 EGKKIHLKWKE
+1069 EGRKIYLSWKE

-1085 SELVSKGE
+1085 LELVSKGE
-1093 YIAKADIDDHIY
+1093 YITKADIDDRIY
-1105 HAKYTLKHYNS
+1105 HAKYTL
-1116 EKYYNSDSESD
+1116 KYYNSDSESD
-1127 KIHMERAKNILKEY
+1127 KIHTERAKNILKEY
-1141 GILSENNESNK
+1141 GILPESSKISRDLFDIENAYINTIKNKGTLSRIEIRANTNLKKRLSEKGLNPNADSSDKVIFNTDGQNWNKFVIPDKWGNLTNNIDISEVLTADEYDEISYVISK

-1176 SDEKNPE
+1176 SDAKNPE

-1217 FPWITDECTVTRDSG
+1217 FPWIADECTVTRDSG

-1254 DHADRTVEQ
+1254 DHTDRTVER
-1263 AKTSMKS
+1263 AKKSMKS

-1285 EGGAKSKFKANSKAI
+1285 EGGAKSKFKANSEAI

-1334 DSKNAQWSAEYSE
+1334 DSKNEQWSAEYSE

-1423 VSGRIAKF
+1423 VSGRIAKL

-1460 PFGSFKISDRR
+1460 PFGGFKISDRR

-1500 TSSGTLDKANPSV
+1500 TSSGTLDKNNPSV

-1531 NAFKSYAGTEVTSDI
+1531 NAFKSYARTEVTSDI

-1622 GNYTAEKSVIAKPS
+1622 GNYTDEKSVIAKPS
-1636 GKKKD
+1636 GK
-1641 KFKPEILPADP
+1641 P
-1652 TVKNFSYAE
+1652 
-1661 IDGKI
+1661 
-1666 FYRENSIMTEM
+1666 YR
-1677 PFTGKRYER
+1677 
-1686 VSGIAAISKCV
+1686 
-1697 RELLNMQL
+1697 
-1705 EGYSDEAII
+1705 
-1714 SKRTELNQL
+1714 
-1723 YDDFTKKNGLLN
+1723 
-1735 DKTNRDIFR
+1735 
-1744 EDVSLPLVLSLEK
+1744 
-1757 VKDGKLIGKAD
+1757 
-1768 IFTKRTLQ
+1768 
-1776 PPVRITHADTA
+1776 
-1787 ADALAVSI
+1787 
-1795 SEKAGVDLDFM
+1795 
-1806 SELMDGKEKSEI
+1806 
-1818 ISDLKGVIF
+1818 
-1827 LNPETSAW
+1827 
-1835 ETADAYL
+1835 
-1842 SGNIRN
+1842 
-1848 KLAAAKSAAESNPD
+1848 
-1862 FTENVSA
+1862 
-1869 LEAAMPDRIEAGDIT
+1869 
-1884 AKLGSPWIDD
+1884 
-1894 KYIQEF
+1894 
-1900 MYELFETPKFSRNL
+1900 
-1914 GIDNNYIGIQHNP
+1914 
-1927 ATAKWNVM
+1927 
-1935 NKSLDKDNIKS
+1935 
-1946 NTAYGTSRKSG
+1946 
-1957 YSIFEDSLN
+1957 
-1966 MIDTTVYDPVY
+1966 
-1977 NPEKD
+1977 
-1982 KTEYVINH
+1982 
-1990 DETLLARQKQE
+1990 
-2001 LIENAFREWIF
+2001 
-2012 KDPERREYLVEKY
+2012 
-2025 NVLYNSIRPREYDGS
+2025 
-2040 HLTFA
+2040 
-2045 GMNPEIT
+2045 
-2052 LKKHQKD
+2052 
-2059 AVAHALYGGN
+2059 
-2069 TLFAHK
+2069 
-2075 VGAGKTYEMI
+2075 
-2085 AAAMEGKR
+2085 R
-2093 LGLHNKS
+2093 L
-2100 LLAVPNHMTEQFA
+2100 
-2113 NDFLTLYPN
+2113 
-2122 ANILIAH
+2122 
-2129 EDDFKKENRQKLCAK
+2129 
-2144 IATGEFDAIIIGHSQ
+2144 
-2159 LIKIPVSKEREEQF
+2159 
-2173 IQDQINELINDI
+2173 
-2185 AEMKEQNAES
+2185 
-2195 FTVKDMERTKRDYE
+2195 
-2209 AKLKKLIEKPIKDD
+2209 
-2223 VVTFEEMGI
+2223 
-2232 DKLFIDEADMFKNLS
+2232 
-2247 VSTKMRNISGVAANR
+2247 
-2262 KVQKTQDLYIKCQYL
+2262 
-2277 DELTGGKGIVFATG
+2277 
-2291 TPVSNSITEL
+2291 
-2301 FIMQKYLQADYLR
+2301 
-2314 ESGLTHFDA
+2314 
-2323 WAANFAQKVTKLE
+2323 
-2336 YAPTGKGFRQ
+2336 
-2346 KTRLSKFSN
+2346 
-2355 LPELMTAF
+2355 
-2363 KECADI
+2363 
-2369 KTAED
+2369 
-2374 LNLPEPE
+2374 
-2381 CERHI
+2381 
-2386 IAAEPTETQKNLIQS
+2386 
-2401 LSERAEK
+2401 
-2408 IHNKQVTPDVDNMLK
+2408 
-2423 VTTDGIKIGLDQRL
+2423 
-2437 INPLLPDEP
+2437 
-2446 NTKINMCVNNVTDI
+2446 
-2460 WKKTAG
+2460 
-2466 ERLTHVIFCDYS
+2466 
-2478 TPKKDAFN
+2478 
-2486 LYDDVKSKL
+2486 
-2495 IANGI
+2495 
-2500 PENEIAFIHDYE
+2500 
-2512 KPQDKER
+2512 
-2519 LFDKVRN
+2519 
-2526 GEIRIVLGSTQ
+2526 
-2537 KMGAGTNIQNKL
+2537 
-2549 YAMHH
+2549 
-2554 LDAPWKPRDM
+2554 
-2564 EQRLGRMKRQGNM
+2564 
-2577 NDKVHEYIY
+2577 
-2586 VTKDT
+2586 
-2591 FDAYRF
+2591 
-2597 QTLETKQGFISQIM
+2597 
-2611 TSKNP
+2611 
-2616 VRVCEDV
+2616 
-2623 SQSEMEFAEV
+2623 
-2633 KALCAGNPLIREK
+2633 
-2646 MEIDIEVHKL
+2646 
-2656 QTLKSAYLNQRY
+2656 
-2668 KLEDNVLKHIPESIA
+2668 
-2683 KAKENLNAV
+2683 
-2692 LADSKI
+2692 
-2698 TVQNPLKR
+2698 
-2706 DGEGNVIFFGMTI
+2706 
-2719 NDHVYADK
+2719 
-2727 KEAGTAL
+2727 
-2734 IEAAAKALTG
+2734 
-2744 NPNARTEIG
+2744 
-2753 QYRGFRLD
+2753 
-2761 VFFDALSNDIK
+2761 
-2772 MDIKGNGSYRITLSS
+2772 
-2787 SDTGNLTRIDNA
+2787 
-2799 INHIPEKIDE
+2799 
-2809 YKSEIEALNTQLEN
+2809 
-2823 SKAELAKPFL
+2823 
-2833 KEQELK
+2833 
-2839 TKLARQSELDRQ
+2839 
-2851 LNLDNKEN
+2851 
-2859 LLGKDNVKSFELE
+2859 
-2872 TEADRQKLNSYN
+2872 
-2884 STQTKDIKSYDL
+2884 
-2896 EL
+2896 

>member
-1 MEFRRIREIKESVKS
+1 MVFRRIREIKESVKS

-22 DTQYWLKFLQTSSYH
+22 DTQYWLKFLHTSSYH

-98 TPLPWVWEINDN
+98 TPLPWVWEINDS

-139 YDITLMRTAKYL
+139 YDITLMRTANYL

-167 YSLLYRCCPGEAQP
+167 YSILYRCCPGEAQP

-193 IEEIGQAVSEI
+193 IEEIGQAVTEI
-204 SKSIFLEIESIVRST
+204 SKSIFLEIESIVRNT

-230 EHNETRE
+230 EHDETRE

-247 PQDRGISSGYGNLK
+247 SQDRGISSGYGNLK

-278 SEGSPYRSDIGS
+278 SEGSSYRSDIGS

-365 SGSQGIYMAEK
+365 SGHQGIYMAEK

-387 QSSGTRNGR
+387 QSSGTRDGR

-402 QGEQS
+402 QGEQFR
-407 GIQRSGESGRLPEN
+407 IQRSGESGRLSEN
-421 STASEQFSENS
+421 SATAKQFSENS
-432 RGRNS
+432 GGRNS

-476 GIKFSGKIA
+476 GIKFSGKITA
-485 GETTTIT
+485 ETTTIT

-511 KEKFAIGEL
+511 KEQFAIGESHKQSHEVQL
-520 KITQDDI
+520 SRAEFI
-527 EILRSI
+527 EYA
-533 EPRKSILNFTAE
+533 TD
-545 EIKLTE
+545 KL
-551 TWQQRFET
+551 
-559 DIHEKSPYYRALNG
+559 
-573 DWRENDESKV
+573 
-583 TVIQVEDRNVD
+583 
-594 FKTVSDDIKTQ
+594 
-605 VIQRGNVINNDTL
+605 
-618 WTIQVSRR
+618 
-626 GLEDSLTYA
+626 
-635 RRHNN
+635 
-640 ESVYNMLYNINDI
+640 INDI
-653 IQNGTLLDS
+653 TVRNAHENSDL
-662 VISEKN
+662 EN
-668 NNNKANNT
+668 
-676 AFMHKMYSVC
+676 
-686 KFNNEPYLAKLAVEE
+686 FNNE
-701 FAVQSDTL
+701 
-709 KRLYNVQDIKIEPL
+709 
-723 RHAAF
+723 
-728 ADLNQLALSV
+728 
-738 LNGTEISI
+738 
-746 ADLFKI
+746 
-752 VKASDKDF
+752 
-760 YINKRTDIEK
+760 INKSISELFTELIVGKEQIENYTINEIAPLYDKFQSNEAFRADICNIISENVDISLTQLEITRDK
-770 EKFANDELS
+770 AQELGIPFQVNEIVELP
-779 KSVAEN
+779 KKEN

-921 NSISLKDLDAPDF
+921 NSISLKDLDTPDF

-961 LSKAAPQITSKD
+961 LSKAAPQITLKD

-993 AEEKAIYAALMRGSG
+993 VEEKAIYAALMRGSG
-1008 FQDGKFRIE
+1008 FEDGKFRIE
-1017 KFCKENHSINEF
+1017 EFCKESHSINEF
-1029 AKMLKDEYGTGGR
+1029 AKMLKEEYGTGGH

-1048 AFENYD
+1048 AFANHN

-1069 EGKKIHLKWKE
+1069 EGRKIYLSWKE

-1093 YIAKADIDDHIY
+1093 YITKADIDDRIY
-1105 HAKYTLKHYNS
+1105 HAKYIL
-1116 EKYYNSDSESD
+1116 KYYDSDSESD
-1127 KIHMERAKNILKEY
+1127 KIHTERAKNILKEY
-1141 GILSENNESNK
+1141 GILSENTESNK
-1152 VIPESEITFTKPDNN
+1152 VIPESKITFTKPDNN

-1190 PQKITVGDRFRH
+1190 PQKVTVGDRFRH

-1254 DHADRTVEQ
+1254 DHTDRTVEQ

-1285 EGGAKSKFKANSKAI
+1285 EGGAKSKFKANSEAI

-1334 DSKNAQWSAEYSE
+1334 DSKNEQWSAEYSE
-1347 LKSLLTDEEYNAA
+1347 LKNLLTDEEYNAA

-1423 VSGRIAKF
+1423 VSGRIAKL

-1460 PFGSFKISDRR
+1460 PFGGFKISDRR

-1500 TSSGTLDKANPSV
+1500 TSSGTLDKNNPSV

-1570 GLTINNYFIENPEM
+1570 GLVLNNYFIENPEM

-1848 KLAAAKSAAESNPD
+1848 KLAVAKSAAEANPD

-1900 MYELFETPKFSRNL
+1900 MYELFETPKFSRDL

-1966 MIDTTVYDPVY
+1966 MVDTTVYDPVY

-2085 AAAMEGKR
+2085 AAMEGKR

-2223 VVTFEEMGI
+2223 VVTFEEMGV

-2466 ERLTHVIFCDYS
+2466 ERLTQVIFCDYS

-2698 TVQNPLKR
+2698 TEQNPLKR
-2706 DGEGNVIFFGMTI
+2706 DIEGNVIFSGMTI

-2872 TEADRQKLNSYN
+2872 TEADRQKLNSHN
-2884 STQTKDIKSYDL
+2884 STQKKNSQSYDL
-2896 EL
+2896 EI

>member
-37 YKHSFDDQIMIN
+37 YKHSFNDQIMIN

-89 ITQTSAPEG
+89 ITQTSAPKG
-98 TPLPWVWEINDN
+98 TSLPWVWEINDS

-167 YSLLYRCCPGEAQP
+167 YSILYRCCPGEAQP

-193 IEEIGQAVSEI
+193 IEEIGQAVTEI
-204 SKSIFLEIESIVRST
+204 SKSIFLEIESIVRNT

-278 SEGSPYRSDIGS
+278 SEGSSYRSDIGS

-476 GIKFSGKIA
+476 GIKFSGKITA
-485 GETTTIT
+485 ETTTIT

-511 KEKFAIGEL
+511 KEKFAIGESHKQSHEVQL
-520 KITQDDI
+520 SRAEFI
-527 EILRSI
+527 EYA
-533 EPRKSILNFTAE
+533 TD
-545 EIKLTE
+545 KL
-551 TWQQRFET
+551 
-559 DIHEKSPYYRALNG
+559 
-573 DWRENDESKV
+573 
-583 TVIQVEDRNVD
+583 
-594 FKTVSDDIKTQ
+594 
-605 VIQRGNVINNDTL
+605 
-618 WTIQVSRR
+618 
-626 GLEDSLTYA
+626 
-635 RRHNN
+635 
-640 ESVYNMLYNINDI
+640 INDI
-653 IQNGTLLDS
+653 TVRNAHENSDL
-662 VISEKN
+662 EN
-668 NNNKANNT
+668 
-676 AFMHKMYSVC
+676 
-686 KFNNEPYLAKLAVEE
+686 FNNEINKSISELFTELIVGKEQIENYTINEIAPLYDK
-701 FAVQSDTL
+701 FQSDEAF
-709 KRLYNVQDIKIEPL
+709 RADICNIISENVDISL
-723 RHAAF
+723 T
-728 ADLNQLALSV
+728 QL
-738 LNGTEISI
+738 EITRDKAQELGI
-746 ADLFKI
+746 PFQVNEI
-752 VKASDKDF
+752 V
-760 YINKRTDIEK
+760 
-770 EKFANDELS
+770 ELP
-779 KSVAEN
+779 KKEN

-878 DKSEIKTTV
+878 DKSEIKATV

-921 NSISLKDLDAPDF
+921 KSISLKDLDAPDF

-973 HQYVPSQLS
+973 HQSQLS

-993 AEEKAIYAALMRGSG
+993 VEEKAIYAALMRGSG

-1017 KFCKENHSINEF
+1017 EFCKENHSINEF

-1069 EGKKIHLKWKE
+1069 EGKKIHLKWKK

-1093 YIAKADIDDHIY
+1093 YITKADIDDRIY

-1116 EKYYNSDSESD
+1116 NSESD
-1127 KIHMERAKNILKEY
+1127 KIHTERAKNILKEY
-1141 GILSENNESNK
+1141 GILSEKTESSK

-1183 ENNKPDV
+1183 ENNKPDI

-1254 DHADRTVEQ
+1254 DHTDKTVEQ
-1263 AKTSMKS
+1263 AKKSMKS

-1285 EGGAKSKFKANSKAI
+1285 EGGAKSKFKANSEAI

-1334 DSKNAQWSAEYSE
+1334 DSKNEQWSAEYSE

-1372 FIIESIYS
+1372 FIIESIYL

-1423 VSGRIAKF
+1423 VSGRIAKL

-1460 PFGSFKISDRR
+1460 PFGGFKISDRR

-1500 TSSGTLDKANPSV
+1500 TSSGTLDKNNPSV

-1622 GNYTAEKSVIAKPS
+1622 GNYTAERSVIAKPS

-1869 LEAAMPDRIEAGDIT
+1869 LEAAMPDRIEAGDIS

-1900 MYELFETPKFSRNL
+1900 MYELFETPKFSRDL

-2223 VVTFEEMGI
+2223 VVTFEEMGV

-2369 KTAED
+2369 KTAQD

-2460 WKKTAG
+2460 WKKTAD
-2466 ERLTHVIFCDYS
+2466 ERLTQVIFCDYS

-2698 TVQNPLKR
+2698 TEQNPLKR
-2706 DGEGNVIFFGMTI
+2706 DIEGNVIFSGMTI

-2753 QYRGFRLD
+2753 QYRGFSMEI
-2761 VFFDALSNDIK
+2761 FFDALSNDIK

-2884 STQTKDIKSYDL
+2884 STQKKNSQSYDL
-2896 EL
+2896 EI

>member
-37 YKHSFDDQIMIN
+37 YKHSFNDQIMIN

-98 TPLPWVWEINDN
+98 TPLPWVWEINDS

-193 IEEIGQAVSEI
+193 IEEIGQAVTEI

-230 EHNETRE
+230 EHDETRE

-247 PQDRGISSGYGNLK
+247 PQDRGISSEYGNLK

-290 GKERISGD
+290 GKERISGN

-365 SGSQGIYMAEK
+365 SGHQGIYMAEK

-407 GIQRSGESGRLPEN
+407 GIQRSGESGRLSEN
-421 STASEQFSENS
+421 SATEKQFSENS

-476 GIKFSGKIA
+476 GIKFSGKITA
-485 GETTTIT
+485 ETTTIT

-511 KEKFAIGEL
+511 KEKFAIGESHKQSHEVQL
-520 KITQDDI
+520 SRAEFI
-527 EILRSI
+527 EYA
-533 EPRKSILNFTAE
+533 TD
-545 EIKLTE
+545 KL
-551 TWQQRFET
+551 
-559 DIHEKSPYYRALNG
+559 
-573 DWRENDESKV
+573 
-583 TVIQVEDRNVD
+583 
-594 FKTVSDDIKTQ
+594 
-605 VIQRGNVINNDTL
+605 
-618 WTIQVSRR
+618 
-626 GLEDSLTYA
+626 
-635 RRHNN
+635 
-640 ESVYNMLYNINDI
+640 INDI
-653 IQNGTLLDS
+653 TVRNAHENSDL
-662 VISEKN
+662 EN
-668 NNNKANNT
+668 
-676 AFMHKMYSVC
+676 
-686 KFNNEPYLAKLAVEE
+686 FNNEINKSISELFTELIVGKEQIENYTINEIAPLYDK
-701 FAVQSDTL
+701 FQSDEAF
-709 KRLYNVQDIKIEPL
+709 RADICNIISENVDISL
-723 RHAAF
+723 T
-728 ADLNQLALSV
+728 QL
-738 LNGTEISI
+738 EITRDKAQELGI
-746 ADLFKI
+746 TFQVNEI
-752 VKASDKDF
+752 V
-760 YINKRTDIEK
+760 
-770 EKFANDELS
+770 ELP
-779 KSVAEN
+779 KKEN

-835 ETFRIVKEQ
+835 ETYRIIKEQ

-878 DKSEIKTTV
+878 DKSEIKATV

-921 NSISLKDLDAPDF
+921 KSISLKDLDAPDF

-973 HQYVPSQLS
+973 HQSQLS

-993 AEEKAIYAALMRGSG
+993 VEEKAIYAALMRGSG

-1017 KFCKENHSINEF
+1017 EFCKENHSINEF

-1069 EGKKIHLKWKE
+1069 EGKKIHLKWKK

-1093 YIAKADIDDHIY
+1093 YITKADIDDRIY

-1116 EKYYNSDSESD
+1116 NSESD
-1127 KIHMERAKNILKEY
+1127 KIHTERAKNILKEY

-1176 SDEKNPE
+1176 SDAKNPE

-1254 DHADRTVEQ
+1254 DHTDRTVEQ
-1263 AKTSMKS
+1263 AKKSMKS

-1285 EGGAKSKFKANSKAI
+1285 EGGAKSKFKANSEAI

-1334 DSKNAQWSAEYSE
+1334 DSKNEQWSAEYSE
-1347 LKSLLTDEEYNAA
+1347 LKNLLTDEEYNAA

-1460 PFGSFKISDRR
+1460 PFGGFKISDRR
-1471 YDKYNFA
+1471 YDKYNFE

-1666 FYRENSIMTEM
+1666 FYRENSIMTEI

-1848 KLAAAKSAAESNPD
+1848 KLAVAKSAAEANPD

-1900 MYELFETPKFSRNL
+1900 MYELFETPKFSRDL

-1966 MIDTTVYDPVY
+1966 MTDTTVYDPVY

-2223 VVTFEEMGI
+2223 VVTFEEMGV

-2369 KTAED
+2369 KTAQD

-2460 WKKTAG
+2460 WKKTAD
-2466 ERLTHVIFCDYS
+2466 ERLTQVIFCDYS

-2706 DGEGNVIFFGMTI
+2706 DGEGNVIFSGMTI

-2744 NPNARTEIG
+2744 SPNARTEIG
-2753 QYRGFRLD
+2753 QYRGFRID

-2872 TEADRQKLNSYN
+2872 TEADRQKLNSHN
-2884 STQTKDIKSYDL
+2884 STQKKNSQSYDL

>member
-37 YKHSFDDQIMIN
+37 YKHSFNDQIMIN

-89 ITQTSAPEG
+89 ITQTSAPKG
-98 TPLPWVWEINDN
+98 TSLPWVWEINDS

-167 YSLLYRCCPGEAQP
+167 YSILYRCCPGEAQP

-193 IEEIGQAVSEI
+193 IEEIGQAVTEI
-204 SKSIFLEIESIVRST
+204 SKSIFLEIESIVRNT

-247 PQDRGISSGYGNLK
+247 SQDRGISSGYGNLK
-261 GMDVRSGR
+261 GMDVRFGR

-278 SEGSPYRSDIGS
+278 SEGSSYRSDIGS
-290 GKERISGD
+290 GKERISGN

-338 LETDSGGTSSGDPSR
+338 LETNSGGTSSGDPSR

-376 QRSTEQTSDSR
+376 QRSTEQASDSR

-421 STASEQFSENS
+421 SATEKQFSENS

-476 GIKFSGKIA
+476 GIKFSGKITA
-485 GETTTIT
+485 ETTTIT

-511 KEKFAIGEL
+511 KEKFAIGESHKQSHEVQL
-520 KITQDDI
+520 SRAEFI
-527 EILRSI
+527 EYA
-533 EPRKSILNFTAE
+533 TD
-545 EIKLTE
+545 KL
-551 TWQQRFET
+551 
-559 DIHEKSPYYRALNG
+559 
-573 DWRENDESKV
+573 
-583 TVIQVEDRNVD
+583 
-594 FKTVSDDIKTQ
+594 
-605 VIQRGNVINNDTL
+605 
-618 WTIQVSRR
+618 
-626 GLEDSLTYA
+626 
-635 RRHNN
+635 
-640 ESVYNMLYNINDI
+640 INDI
-653 IQNGTLLDS
+653 TVRNAHENSDL
-662 VISEKN
+662 EN
-668 NNNKANNT
+668 
-676 AFMHKMYSVC
+676 
-686 KFNNEPYLAKLAVEE
+686 FNNEINKSISELFTELIVGKEQIENYTINEIAPLYDE
-701 FAVQSDTL
+701 FQSDEAF
-709 KRLYNVQDIKIEPL
+709 RIDICNIISENVDISL
-723 RHAAF
+723 T
-728 ADLNQLALSV
+728 QL
-738 LNGTEISI
+738 EITRDK
-746 ADLFKI
+746 AQELGVNEI
-752 VKASDKDF
+752 V
-760 YINKRTDIEK
+760 
-770 EKFANDELS
+770 ELP
-779 KSVAEN
+779 KKEN

-835 ETFRIVKEQ
+835 ETYRIVKEQ

-878 DKSEIKTTV
+878 DKSEIKTTD

-908 YDGKRREVEQISE
+908 YDGKRRKVEQISE

-973 HQYVPSQLS
+973 HQSQLS

-993 AEEKAIYAALMRGSG
+993 VEEKAIYAALMRGSG

-1017 KFCKENHSINEF
+1017 EFCKENHSINEF

-1093 YIAKADIDDHIY
+1093 YITKADIDDRIY
-1105 HAKYTLKHYNS
+1105 HAKYIL
-1116 EKYYNSDSESD
+1116 KYYDSDSESD
-1127 KIHMERAKNILKEY
+1127 KIHTERAKNILKEY
-1141 GILSENNESNK
+1141 GILPESSKISRDLFDIENAYINTIKNKGTLSRIEIRANTNLKKRLSEKGLNPNADSSDKVIFNTDGQNWNKFVIPDKWGNLTNNIDISEVLTADEYDEISYVISK

-1176 SDEKNPE
+1176 SDAKNPE
-1183 ENNKPDV
+1183 ENNKPDI

-1254 DHADRTVEQ
+1254 DHTDKTVEQ
-1263 AKTSMKS
+1263 AKKSMKS

-1285 EGGAKSKFKANSKAI
+1285 EGGAKSKFKANSEAI

-1334 DSKNAQWSAEYSE
+1334 DSKNEQWSAEYSE

-1372 FIIESIYS
+1372 FIIESIYL

-1423 VSGRIAKF
+1423 VSGRIAKL

-1460 PFGSFKISDRR
+1460 PFGGFKISDRR

-1570 GLTINNYFIENPEM
+1570 GLVLNNYFIENPEM

-1900 MYELFETPKFSRNL
+1900 MYELFETPKFSRDL

-1966 MIDTTVYDPVY
+1966 MTDTTVYDPVY

-2173 IQDQINELINDI
+2173 IKDQINELINDI

-2223 VVTFEEMGI
+2223 VVTFEEMGV

-2369 KTAED
+2369 KTAQD

-2446 NTKINMCVNNVTDI
+2446 NTKVNMCVNNVTDI
-2460 WKKTAG
+2460 WKKTAD
-2466 ERLTHVIFCDYS
+2466 ERLTQVIFSDYS

-2656 QTLKSAYLNQRY
+2656 QTLKSAYMNQRY

-2698 TVQNPLKR
+2698 TEQNPLKR
-2706 DGEGNVIFFGMTI
+2706 DGEGNIIFSGMTI
-2719 NDHVYADK
+2719 NGQTYADK

-2734 IEAAAKALTG
+2734 IEAAAKALIG
-2744 NPNARTEIG
+2744 SPNARTEIG
-2753 QYRGFRLD
+2753 QYRGFSMEI
-2761 VFFDALSNDIK
+2761 FFDALSNDIK

-2839 TKLARQSELDRQ
+2839 TKLTRQSELDRQ

-2872 TEADRQKLNSYN
+2872 TEADRQKLNSHN
-2884 STQTKDIKSYDL
+2884 SMQKKDIKSYDL

>member
-89 ITQTSAPEG
+89 ITQTSAPKG

-139 YDITLMRTAKYL
+139 YDITLMCTAKYL

-193 IEEIGQAVSEI
+193 IEEIGQAVTEI

-230 EHNETRE
+230 EHDETRE

-278 SEGSPYRSDIGS
+278 SEGSSYRSDIGS

-338 LETDSGGTSSGDPSR
+338 LETNSGGTSSGDPSR

-376 QRSTEQTSDSR
+376 QRSTEQASDSR

-396 YDSGKT
+396 YDSEKT

-492 VSKADIERLEEI
+492 VSKADIKRLEEI

-511 KEKFAIGEL
+511 KEKFAIGESHKQSHEVQL
-520 KITQDDI
+520 SRAEFI
-527 EILRSI
+527 EYA
-533 EPRKSILNFTAE
+533 TD
-545 EIKLTE
+545 KL
-551 TWQQRFET
+551 
-559 DIHEKSPYYRALNG
+559 
-573 DWRENDESKV
+573 
-583 TVIQVEDRNVD
+583 
-594 FKTVSDDIKTQ
+594 
-605 VIQRGNVINNDTL
+605 
-618 WTIQVSRR
+618 
-626 GLEDSLTYA
+626 
-635 RRHNN
+635 
-640 ESVYNMLYNINDI
+640 INDI
-653 IQNGTLLDS
+653 TVRNAHENSDLENFNNEINKSISELFTELIVGKEQIENYTINEIAPLYDEFQS
-662 VISEKN
+662 DEAFRIDICNVISEN
-668 NNNKANNT
+668 VDISLTQLEITRDKAKELGIP
-676 AFMHKMYSVC
+676 FQV
-686 KFNNEPYLAKLAVEE
+686 NEIVE
-701 FAVQSDTL
+701 L
-709 KRLYNVQDIKIEPL
+709 PKK
-723 RHAAF
+723 
-728 ADLNQLALSV
+728 
-738 LNGTEISI
+738 
-746 ADLFKI
+746 
-752 VKASDKDF
+752 
-760 YINKRTDIEK
+760 
-770 EKFANDELS
+770 
-779 KSVAEN
+779 EN
-785 PMDRA
+785 PMDKA

-812 HIELAYKPDEETGLA
+812 HIELAYKPDKETGLA

-835 ETFRIVKEQ
+835 ETYRIVKEQ

-851 QLFNSLDHMNTVLKN
+851 QLFNSLDHMNTILKN
-866 LDFDKLIELSDN
+866 LDFNKLIELSDN

-908 YDGKRREVEQISE
+908 YNGKRREVEQISE

-982 LFGEPVVYESD
+982 LFGKPVVYESD
-993 AEEKAIYAALMRGSG
+993 VEEKAIYEALMRGSG
-1008 FQDGKFRIE
+1008 FEDGKFRIE
-1017 KFCKENHSINEF
+1017 EFCKESHFINEF
-1029 AKMLKDEYGTGGR
+1029 AQMLKDEYGTGGR

-1093 YIAKADIDDHIY
+1093 YITKADIDDRIY

-1116 EKYYNSDSESD
+1116 NSESD
-1127 KIHMERAKNILKEY
+1127 KIHTERAKNILKEY
-1141 GILSENNESNK
+1141 GILSENTESSK

-1176 SDEKNPE
+1176 SDAKNPE
-1183 ENNKPDV
+1183 ENNKPDI

-1254 DHADRTVEQ
+1254 DHTDRTVEQ
-1263 AKTSMKS
+1263 AKKSMKS

-1285 EGGAKSKFKANSKAI
+1285 EGGAKSKFKANSEAI

-1334 DSKNAQWSAEYSE
+1334 DSKNEQWSVEYSE
-1347 LKSLLTDEEYNAA
+1347 LKNLLTDEEYNAA

-1460 PFGSFKISDRR
+1460 PFGGFKISDRR
-1471 YDKYNFA
+1471 YDKYNFE

-1666 FYRENSIMTEM
+1666 FYRENSIMTEI

-1848 KLAAAKSAAESNPD
+1848 NLAVAKSAAESNPD

-1900 MYELFETPKFSRNL
+1900 MYELFETPKFSRDL

-1966 MIDTTVYDPVY
+1966 MTDTTVYDPVY

-2223 VVTFEEMGI
+2223 VVTFEEMGV

-2369 KTAED
+2369 KTAQD

-2460 WKKTAG
+2460 WKKTAD
-2466 ERLTHVIFCDYS
+2466 ERLTQVIFCDYS

-2706 DGEGNVIFFGMTI
+2706 DGEGNVIFSGMTI

-2744 NPNARTEIG
+2744 SPNARTEIG
-2753 QYRGFRLD
+2753 QYRGFRID

-2839 TKLARQSELDRQ
+2839 TKLTRQSELDRQ

-2872 TEADRQKLNSYN
+2872 TEADRQKLNSHN
-2884 STQTKDIKSYDL
+2884 STQKKNSQSYDL
-2896 EL
+2896 EI

>member
-98 TPLPWVWEINDN
+98 TPLPWVWEINDS

-193 IEEIGQAVSEI
+193 IEEIGQAVTEI

-230 EHNETRE
+230 EHDETRE

-242 ETRSE
+242 ETRSKS
-247 PQDRGISSGYGNLK
+247 QDRGISSGYGNLK

-313 GIHGSGVRHST
+313 GIHRSGVRHST

-365 SGSQGIYMAEK
+365 SGHQGIYMAEK

-387 QSSGTRNGR
+387 QSSGTRDGR

-476 GIKFSGKIA
+476 GIKFSDKITA
-485 GETTTIT
+485 ETTTIT

-504 AHSFTAE
+504 ANSFTAE
-511 KEKFAIGEL
+511 KEKFAIGESHKQSHEVQL
-520 KITQDDI
+520 SRAEFI
-527 EILRSI
+527 EYA
-533 EPRKSILNFTAE
+533 TD
-545 EIKLTE
+545 KL
-551 TWQQRFET
+551 
-559 DIHEKSPYYRALNG
+559 
-573 DWRENDESKV
+573 
-583 TVIQVEDRNVD
+583 
-594 FKTVSDDIKTQ
+594 
-605 VIQRGNVINNDTL
+605 
-618 WTIQVSRR
+618 
-626 GLEDSLTYA
+626 
-635 RRHNN
+635 
-640 ESVYNMLYNINDI
+640 INDI
-653 IQNGTLLDS
+653 TVRNAHENSDL
-662 VISEKN
+662 EN
-668 NNNKANNT
+668 
-676 AFMHKMYSVC
+676 
-686 KFNNEPYLAKLAVEE
+686 FNNEINKSISELFTELIVGKEQIENYTINEIAPLYDE
-701 FAVQSDTL
+701 FQSDEAF
-709 KRLYNVQDIKIEPL
+709 RIDICNIISENVDISL
-723 RHAAF
+723 T
-728 ADLNQLALSV
+728 QL
-738 LNGTEISI
+738 EITRDK
-746 ADLFKI
+746 AQELGVNEI
-752 VKASDKDF
+752 V
-760 YINKRTDIEK
+760 
-770 EKFANDELS
+770 ELP
-779 KSVAEN
+779 KKEN

-835 ETFRIVKEQ
+835 ETYRIVKEQ

-878 DKSEIKTTV
+878 DKSEIKTTD

-1141 GILSENNESNK
+1141 GILPESSKISRDLFDIENAYINTIKNKGTLSRIEIRANTNLKKRLSEKGLNPNADSSDKVIFNTDGQNWNKFVIPDKWGNLTNNIDISEVLTADEYDEISYVISK

-1176 SDEKNPE
+1176 SDAKNPE
-1183 ENNKPDV
+1183 ENNKPDI

-1254 DHADRTVEQ
+1254 DHTDKTVEQ
-1263 AKTSMKS
+1263 AKKSMKS

-1285 EGGAKSKFKANSKAI
+1285 EGGAKSKFKANSEAI

-1334 DSKNAQWSAEYSE
+1334 DSKNEQWSAEYSE

-1372 FIIESIYS
+1372 FIIESIYL

-1666 FYRENSIMTEM
+1666 FYRENSIMTEI

-1848 KLAAAKSAAESNPD
+1848 KLAVAKSAAESNPD

-1900 MYELFETPKFSRNL
+1900 MYELFETPKFSRDL

-2173 IQDQINELINDI
+2173 IKDQINELINDI

-2223 VVTFEEMGI
+2223 VVTFEEMGV

-2369 KTAED
+2369 KTAQD

-2408 IHNKQVTPDVDNMLK
+2408 IHSKQVTPDVDNMLK

-2460 WKKTAG
+2460 WKKTAD
-2466 ERLTHVIFCDYS
+2466 ERLTQVIFCDYS

-2656 QTLKSAYLNQRY
+2656 QTLKSAYMNQRY

-2698 TVQNPLKR
+2698 TEQNPLKR
-2706 DGEGNVIFFGMTI
+2706 DGEGNVIFSGMTI

-2772 MDIKGNGSYRITLSS
+2772 MDIKGKGSYRITLSS

-2809 YKSEIEALNTQLEN
+2809 YKSEIEILNTQLEN

-2872 TEADRQKLNSYN
+2872 TEADRQKLNSHN
-2884 STQTKDIKSYDL
+2884 STQKKNSQSYDL

>member
-89 ITQTSAPEG
+89 ITQTSAPKG

-139 YDITLMRTAKYL
+139 YDITLMCTAKYL

-193 IEEIGQAVSEI
+193 IEEIGQAVTEI

-230 EHNETRE
+230 EHDETRE

-247 PQDRGISSGYGNLK
+247 SQDRGISSGYGNLK
-261 GMDVRSGR
+261 GMDVRFGR

-278 SEGSPYRSDIGS
+278 SEGSSYRSDIGS
-290 GKERISGD
+290 GKERISGN

-338 LETDSGGTSSGDPSR
+338 LETNSGGTSSGDPSR

-365 SGSQGIYMAEK
+365 SGHQGIYMAEK

-387 QSSGTRNGR
+387 QSSGTRDGR

-476 GIKFSGKIA
+476 GIKFSGKITA
-485 GETTTIT
+485 ETTTIT

-504 AHSFTAE
+504 ANSFTAE
-511 KEKFAIGEL
+511 KEKFAIGESHKQSHEVQL
-520 KITQDDI
+520 SRAEFI
-527 EILRSI
+527 EYA
-533 EPRKSILNFTAE
+533 TD
-545 EIKLTE
+545 KL
-551 TWQQRFET
+551 
-559 DIHEKSPYYRALNG
+559 
-573 DWRENDESKV
+573 
-583 TVIQVEDRNVD
+583 
-594 FKTVSDDIKTQ
+594 
-605 VIQRGNVINNDTL
+605 
-618 WTIQVSRR
+618 
-626 GLEDSLTYA
+626 
-635 RRHNN
+635 
-640 ESVYNMLYNINDI
+640 INDI
-653 IQNGTLLDS
+653 TVRNAHENSDL
-662 VISEKN
+662 EN
-668 NNNKANNT
+668 
-676 AFMHKMYSVC
+676 
-686 KFNNEPYLAKLAVEE
+686 FNNEINKSISELFTELIVGKEQIENYTINEIAPLYDK
-701 FAVQSDTL
+701 FQSDEAF
-709 KRLYNVQDIKIEPL
+709 RADICNIISENVDISL
-723 RHAAF
+723 T
-728 ADLNQLALSV
+728 QL
-738 LNGTEISI
+738 EITRDKAQELGI
-746 ADLFKI
+746 PFQVNEI
-752 VKASDKDF
+752 V
-760 YINKRTDIEK
+760 
-770 EKFANDELS
+770 ELP
-779 KSVAEN
+779 KKEN
-785 PMDRA
+785 PMDKA

-866 LDFDKLIELSDN
+866 LDFDKLIELPDN

-993 AEEKAIYAALMRGSG
+993 VEEKAIYAALMKGSG

-1017 KFCKENHSINEF
+1017 EFIKENHSINEL
-1029 AKMLKDEYGTGGR
+1029 AKMLKDEYGTGGH

-1048 AFENYD
+1048 AFANHN

-1069 EGKKIHLKWKE
+1069 EGRKIYLSWKE

-1093 YIAKADIDDHIY
+1093 YITKADIDDRIY
-1105 HAKYTLKHYNS
+1105 HAKYTLK
-1116 EKYYNSDSESD
+1116 YYDSNNEFD
-1127 KIHMERAKNILKEY
+1127 KPYIKKAKNTLKEY
-1141 GILSENNESNK
+1141 GILSENTESSK

-1167 SDLKNNIEE
+1167 SHLKNNIEE
-1176 SDEKNPE
+1176 SDAKNPE

-1232 AFSVTENI
+1232 VFSVTENI

-1254 DHADRTVEQ
+1254 DHTDRTVEQ
-1263 AKTSMKS
+1263 AKKSMKS
-1270 DMKIENFKITGDFII
+1270 DTKIENFKITGDFII
-1285 EGGAKSKFKANSKAI
+1285 EGGAKSKFKANSEAI

-1334 DSKNAQWSAEYSE
+1334 DSKNEQWSAEYSE

-1423 VSGRIAKF
+1423 VSGRIAKL

-1460 PFGSFKISDRR
+1460 PFGGFKISDRR

-1500 TSSGTLDKANPSV
+1500 TSSGTLDKNNPSV

-1666 FYRENSIMTEM
+1666 FYRENSIMTEI

-1776 PPVRITHADTA
+1776 PPVRITHTDTA

-1848 KLAAAKSAAESNPD
+1848 KLAVAKSAAEPNPD

-2012 KDPERREYLVEKY
+2012 KNPERREYLVEKY

-2223 VVTFEEMGI
+2223 VVTFEEMGV

-2369 KTAED
+2369 KTAQD

-2460 WKKTAG
+2460 WKKTAD
-2466 ERLTHVIFCDYS
+2466 ERLTQVIFCDYS

-2486 LYDDVKSKL
+2486 LYDDIKSKL

-2646 MEIDIEVHKL
+2646 MKIDIEVHKL

-2698 TVQNPLKR
+2698 TEQNPLKR
-2706 DGEGNVIFFGMTI
+2706 DGEGNVIFSGMTI

-2753 QYRGFRLD
+2753 QYRGFSMEI
-2761 VFFDALSNDIK
+2761 FFDALSNDIK
-2772 MDIKGNGSYRITLSS
+2772 MDIKGKGGYRITLSS

-2839 TKLARQSELDRQ
+2839 TKLTRQSELDRQ

-2872 TEADRQKLNSYN
+2872 TEADRQKLNSHN
-2884 STQTKDIKSYDL
+2884 STQKKNSQSYDL
-2896 EL
+2896 EI

>member
-98 TPLPWVWEINDN
+98 TPLPWVWEINDS

-193 IEEIGQAVSEI
+193 IEEIGQAVTEI

-230 EHNETRE
+230 EHDETRE

-242 ETRSE
+242 ETRSKS
-247 PQDRGISSGYGNLK
+247 QDRGISSGYGNLK

-313 GIHGSGVRHST
+313 GIHRSGVRHST

-365 SGSQGIYMAEK
+365 SGHQGIYMAEK

-387 QSSGTRNGR
+387 QSSGTRDGR

-476 GIKFSGKIA
+476 GIKFSDKITA
-485 GETTTIT
+485 ETTTIT

-504 AHSFTAE
+504 ANSFTAE
-511 KEKFAIGEL
+511 KEKFAIGESHKQSHEVQL
-520 KITQDDI
+520 SRAEFI
-527 EILRSI
+527 EYA
-533 EPRKSILNFTAE
+533 TD
-545 EIKLTE
+545 KL
-551 TWQQRFET
+551 
-559 DIHEKSPYYRALNG
+559 
-573 DWRENDESKV
+573 
-583 TVIQVEDRNVD
+583 
-594 FKTVSDDIKTQ
+594 
-605 VIQRGNVINNDTL
+605 
-618 WTIQVSRR
+618 
-626 GLEDSLTYA
+626 
-635 RRHNN
+635 
-640 ESVYNMLYNINDI
+640 INDI
-653 IQNGTLLDS
+653 TVRNAHENSDL
-662 VISEKN
+662 EN
-668 NNNKANNT
+668 
-676 AFMHKMYSVC
+676 
-686 KFNNEPYLAKLAVEE
+686 FNNEINKSISELFTELIVGKEQIENYTINEIAPLYDE
-701 FAVQSDTL
+701 FQSDEAF
-709 KRLYNVQDIKIEPL
+709 RIDICNIISENVDISL
-723 RHAAF
+723 T
-728 ADLNQLALSV
+728 QL
-738 LNGTEISI
+738 EITRDK
-746 ADLFKI
+746 AQELGVNEI
-752 VKASDKDF
+752 V
-760 YINKRTDIEK
+760 
-770 EKFANDELS
+770 ELP
-779 KSVAEN
+779 KKEN

-835 ETFRIVKEQ
+835 ETYRIVKEQ

-878 DKSEIKTTV
+878 DKSEIKTTD

-1029 AKMLKDEYGTGGR
+1029 AKMLKEEYGTGGH

-1048 AFENYD
+1048 AFANHN

-1069 EGKKIHLKWKE
+1069 EGRKIYLSWKE

-1093 YIAKADIDDHIY
+1093 YITKADIDDRIY
-1105 HAKYTLKHYNS
+1105 HAKYIL
-1116 EKYYNSDSESD
+1116 KYYDSDSESD
-1127 KIHMERAKNILKEY
+1127 KIHTERAKNILKEY
-1141 GILSENNESNK
+1141 GILPESSKISRDLFDIENAYINTIKNKGTLSRIEIRANTNLKKRLSEKGLNPNADSSDKVIFNTDGQNWNKFVIPDKWGNLTNNIDISEVLTADEYDEISYVISK

-1176 SDEKNPE
+1176 SDAKNPE
-1183 ENNKPDV
+1183 ENNKPDI

-1254 DHADRTVEQ
+1254 DHTDKTVEQ
-1263 AKTSMKS
+1263 AKKSMKS

-1285 EGGAKSKFKANSKAI
+1285 EGGAKSKFKANSEAI

-1334 DSKNAQWSAEYSE
+1334 DSKNEQWSAEYSE

-1372 FIIESIYS
+1372 FIIESIYL

-1423 VSGRIAKF
+1423 VSGRIAKL

-1460 PFGSFKISDRR
+1460 PFGGFKISDRR

-1570 GLTINNYFIENPEM
+1570 GLVLNNYFIENPKM

-1661 IDGKI
+1661 INGKI

-1818 ISDLKGVIF
+1818 ISDLKGVIY

-1848 KLAAAKSAAESNPD
+1848 KLAVAKSAAEPNPD

-2012 KDPERREYLVEKY
+2012 KNPERREYLVEKY

-2223 VVTFEEMGI
+2223 VVTFEEMGV

-2369 KTAED
+2369 KTAQD

-2446 NTKINMCVNNVTDI
+2446 NTKVNMCVNNVTDI
-2460 WKKTAG
+2460 WKKTAD
-2466 ERLTHVIFCDYS
+2466 ERLTQVIFCDYS

-2656 QTLKSAYLNQRY
+2656 QTLKSAYMNQRY

-2698 TVQNPLKR
+2698 TEQNPLKR
-2706 DGEGNVIFFGMTI
+2706 DGEGNVIFSGMTI

-2772 MDIKGNGSYRITLSS
+2772 MDIKGKGSYRITLSS

-2809 YKSEIEALNTQLEN
+2809 YKSEIEILNTQLEN

-2872 TEADRQKLNSYN
+2872 TEADRQKLNSHN
-2884 STQTKDIKSYDL
+2884 STQKKNSQSYDL
-2896 EL
+2896 EI

>member
-1 MEFRRIREIKESVKS
+1 
-16 EKEKLS
+16 
-22 DTQYWLKFLQTSSYH
+22 
-37 YKHSFDDQIMIN
+37 
-49 LQNPQ
+49 
-54 FTACSDARSW
+54 
-64 RSLSREPQGHGV
+64 
-76 PTLHNGK
+76 
-83 IRYLFD
+83 
-89 ITQTSAPEG
+89 
-98 TPLPWVWEINDN
+98 
-110 QLNIDYSESVSKHLT
+110 
-125 EKYNLDS
+125 
-132 ETLEEQL
+132 
-139 YDITLMRTAKYL
+139 
-151 NDDKSDLYK
+151 
-160 VVAESAA
+160 
-167 YSLLYRCCPGEAQP
+167 
-181 SPKNLTGLSKYP
+181 
-193 IEEIGQAVSEI
+193 
-204 SKSIFLEIESIVRST
+204 
-219 RHNAIEEIRRN
+219 
-230 EHNETRE
+230 
-237 NDRRS
+237 
-242 ETRSE
+242 
-247 PQDRGISSGYGNLK
+247 
-261 GMDVRSGR
+261 MDVRSGR

-313 GIHGSGVRHST
+313 GIHRSGVRHST

-353 EVRNNAQELSSQ
+353 KVRNNAQELSSQ

-387 QSSGTRNGR
+387 QSSGTRDGR

-476 GIKFSGKIA
+476 GIKFSGKITA
-485 GETTTIT
+485 ETTTIT
-492 VSKADIERLEEI
+492 VSKADIKRLEEI

-511 KEKFAIGEL
+511 KEKFAIGESHKQSHEVQL
-520 KITQDDI
+520 SRAEFI
-527 EILRSI
+527 EYA
-533 EPRKSILNFTAE
+533 TD
-545 EIKLTE
+545 KL
-551 TWQQRFET
+551 
-559 DIHEKSPYYRALNG
+559 
-573 DWRENDESKV
+573 
-583 TVIQVEDRNVD
+583 
-594 FKTVSDDIKTQ
+594 
-605 VIQRGNVINNDTL
+605 
-618 WTIQVSRR
+618 
-626 GLEDSLTYA
+626 
-635 RRHNN
+635 
-640 ESVYNMLYNINDI
+640 INDI
-653 IQNGTLLDS
+653 TVRNAHENSDL
-662 VISEKN
+662 EN
-668 NNNKANNT
+668 
-676 AFMHKMYSVC
+676 
-686 KFNNEPYLAKLAVEE
+686 FNNEINKSISELFTELIVGKEQIENYTINEIAPLYDK
-701 FAVQSDTL
+701 FQSDEAF
-709 KRLYNVQDIKIEPL
+709 RADICNIISENVDISL
-723 RHAAF
+723 T
-728 ADLNQLALSV
+728 QL
-738 LNGTEISI
+738 EITRDKAQELGI
-746 ADLFKI
+746 PFQVNEI
-752 VKASDKDF
+752 V
-760 YINKRTDIEK
+760 
-770 EKFANDELS
+770 ELP
-779 KSVAEN
+779 KKEN
-785 PMDRA
+785 PMDKA
-790 IRLINEYCEKEFGS
+790 IRFINEYCEKEFGS

-812 HIELAYKPDEETGLA
+812 HIELAYKPDKETGLA

-866 LDFDKLIELSDN
+866 LDFDKLIELPDN

-993 AEEKAIYAALMRGSG
+993 AEEKAIYAALMKGSG

-1017 KFCKENHSINEF
+1017 EFCKENHSINEF
-1029 AKMLKDEYGTGGR
+1029 AKMLKEEYGTGGH

-1048 AFENYD
+1048 AFANHN

-1069 EGKKIHLKWKE
+1069 EGRKIYLSWKE

-1093 YIAKADIDDHIY
+1093 YITKADIDDRIY
-1105 HAKYTLKHYNS
+1105 HAKYIL
-1116 EKYYNSDSESD
+1116 KYYDSDSESD
-1127 KIHMERAKNILKEY
+1127 KIHTERAKNILKEY
-1141 GILSENNESNK
+1141 GILPESSKISRDLFDIENAYINTIKNKGTLSRIEIRANTNLKKRLSEKGLNPNADSSDKVIFNTDGQNWNKFVIPDKWGNLTNNIDISEVLTADEYDEISYVISK

-1176 SDEKNPE
+1176 SDAKNPE

-1217 FPWITDECTVTRDSG
+1217 FPWIADECTVTRDSG

-1254 DHADRTVEQ
+1254 DHTDRTVER
-1263 AKTSMKS
+1263 AKKSMKS

-1285 EGGAKSKFKANSKAI
+1285 EGGAKSKFKANSEAI

-1334 DSKNAQWSAEYSE
+1334 DSKNEQWSAEYSE

-1423 VSGRIAKF
+1423 VSGRIAKL

-1460 PFGSFKISDRR
+1460 PFGGFKISDRR

-1622 GNYTAEKSVIAKPS
+1622 GIYTAERSVIAKPS

-1686 VSGIAAISKCV
+1686 VSGIAAITKCV

-1714 SKRTELNQL
+1714 SKRTGLNQL

-1744 EDVSLPLVLSLEK
+1744 EDVSLPLILSLEK

-1776 PPVRITHADTA
+1776 PPVRITHADTS

-1900 MYELFETPKFSRNL
+1900 MYELFETPKFSRDL

-2195 FTVKDMERTKRDYE
+2195 FTVKDMERT
-2209 AKLKKLIEKPIKDD
+2209 
-2223 VVTFEEMGI
+2223 
-2232 DKLFIDEADMFKNLS
+2232 S
-2247 VSTKMRNISGVAANR
+2247 
-2262 KVQKTQDLYIKCQYL
+2262 
-2277 DELTGGKGIVFATG
+2277 
-2291 TPVSNSITEL
+2291 
-2301 FIMQKYLQADYLR
+2301 
-2314 ESGLTHFDA
+2314 
-2323 WAANFAQKVTKLE
+2323 
-2336 YAPTGKGFRQ
+2336 
-2346 KTRLSKFSN
+2346 
-2355 LPELMTAF
+2355 
-2363 KECADI
+2363 
-2369 KTAED
+2369 
-2374 LNLPEPE
+2374 
-2381 CERHI
+2381 
-2386 IAAEPTETQKNLIQS
+2386 
-2401 LSERAEK
+2401 
-2408 IHNKQVTPDVDNMLK
+2408 
-2423 VTTDGIKIGLDQRL
+2423 
-2437 INPLLPDEP
+2437 
-2446 NTKINMCVNNVTDI
+2446 
-2460 WKKTAG
+2460 
-2466 ERLTHVIFCDYS
+2466 
-2478 TPKKDAFN
+2478 
-2486 LYDDVKSKL
+2486 
-2495 IANGI
+2495 
-2500 PENEIAFIHDYE
+2500 
-2512 KPQDKER
+2512 
-2519 LFDKVRN
+2519 
-2526 GEIRIVLGSTQ
+2526 
-2537 KMGAGTNIQNKL
+2537 
-2549 YAMHH
+2549 
-2554 LDAPWKPRDM
+2554 
-2564 EQRLGRMKRQGNM
+2564 
-2577 NDKVHEYIY
+2577 
-2586 VTKDT
+2586 
-2591 FDAYRF
+2591 
-2597 QTLETKQGFISQIM
+2597 
-2611 TSKNP
+2611 
-2616 VRVCEDV
+2616 
-2623 SQSEMEFAEV
+2623 
-2633 KALCAGNPLIREK
+2633 
-2646 MEIDIEVHKL
+2646 
-2656 QTLKSAYLNQRY
+2656 
-2668 KLEDNVLKHIPESIA
+2668 
-2683 KAKENLNAV
+2683 
-2692 LADSKI
+2692 
-2698 TVQNPLKR
+2698 
-2706 DGEGNVIFFGMTI
+2706 
-2719 NDHVYADK
+2719 
-2727 KEAGTAL
+2727 
-2734 IEAAAKALTG
+2734 
-2744 NPNARTEIG
+2744 
-2753 QYRGFRLD
+2753 
-2761 VFFDALSNDIK
+2761 
-2772 MDIKGNGSYRITLSS
+2772 
-2787 SDTGNLTRIDNA
+2787 
-2799 INHIPEKIDE
+2799 
-2809 YKSEIEALNTQLEN
+2809 
-2823 SKAELAKPFL
+2823 
-2833 KEQELK
+2833 
-2839 TKLARQSELDRQ
+2839 
-2851 LNLDNKEN
+2851 
-2859 LLGKDNVKSFELE
+2859 
-2872 TEADRQKLNSYN
+2872 
-2884 STQTKDIKSYDL
+2884 
-2896 EL
+2896 

>member
-1 MEFRRIREIKESVKS
+1 
-16 EKEKLS
+16 
-22 DTQYWLKFLQTSSYH
+22 
-37 YKHSFDDQIMIN
+37 
-49 LQNPQ
+49 
-54 FTACSDARSW
+54 
-64 RSLSREPQGHGV
+64 
-76 PTLHNGK
+76 
-83 IRYLFD
+83 
-89 ITQTSAPEG
+89 
-98 TPLPWVWEINDN
+98 
-110 QLNIDYSESVSKHLT
+110 
-125 EKYNLDS
+125 
-132 ETLEEQL
+132 
-139 YDITLMRTAKYL
+139 
-151 NDDKSDLYK
+151 
-160 VVAESAA
+160 
-167 YSLLYRCCPGEAQP
+167 
-181 SPKNLTGLSKYP
+181 
-193 IEEIGQAVSEI
+193 
-204 SKSIFLEIESIVRST
+204 
-219 RHNAIEEIRRN
+219 
-230 EHNETRE
+230 
-237 NDRRS
+237 
-242 ETRSE
+242 
-247 PQDRGISSGYGNLK
+247 
-261 GMDVRSGR
+261 MDVRSGR

-324 GRNERELLQDGIGV
+324 GRNERELLQDGIGL

-365 SGSQGIYMAEK
+365 SGHQGIYMAEK

-407 GIQRSGESGRLPEN
+407 GIQRSGESGRLSEN
-421 STASEQFSENS
+421 SATAKQFSENS

-476 GIKFSGKIA
+476 GIKFSGKITA
-485 GETTTIT
+485 ETTTIT

-511 KEKFAIGEL
+511 KEKFAIGESHKQSHEVQL
-520 KITQDDI
+520 SRAEFI
-527 EILRSI
+527 EYA
-533 EPRKSILNFTAE
+533 TD
-545 EIKLTE
+545 KL
-551 TWQQRFET
+551 
-559 DIHEKSPYYRALNG
+559 
-573 DWRENDESKV
+573 
-583 TVIQVEDRNVD
+583 
-594 FKTVSDDIKTQ
+594 
-605 VIQRGNVINNDTL
+605 
-618 WTIQVSRR
+618 
-626 GLEDSLTYA
+626 
-635 RRHNN
+635 
-640 ESVYNMLYNINDI
+640 INDI
-653 IQNGTLLDS
+653 TVRNAHENSDL
-662 VISEKN
+662 EN
-668 NNNKANNT
+668 
-676 AFMHKMYSVC
+676 
-686 KFNNEPYLAKLAVEE
+686 FNNEINKSISELFTELIVGKEQIENYTINEIAPLYDK
-701 FAVQSDTL
+701 FQSDEAF
-709 KRLYNVQDIKIEPL
+709 RADICNIISENVDISL
-723 RHAAF
+723 TQF
-728 ADLNQLALSV
+728 
-738 LNGTEISI
+738 EITRDKAQELGI
-746 ADLFKI
+746 PFQVNEI
-752 VKASDKDF
+752 V
-760 YINKRTDIEK
+760 
-770 EKFANDELS
+770 ELS
-779 KSVAEN
+779 KKEN
-785 PMDRA
+785 PMDRV

-961 LSKAAPQITSKD
+961 LSKAALQITSKD

-993 AEEKAIYAALMRGSG
+993 VEEKAIYAALMKGSG

-1017 KFCKENHSINEF
+1017 EFIKENHSINEL
-1029 AKMLKDEYGTGGR
+1029 AKMLKDEYGTGGH

-1048 AFENYD
+1048 AFANHN

-1069 EGKKIHLKWKE
+1069 EGRKIYLSWKE

-1093 YIAKADIDDHIY
+1093 YITKADIDDRIY
-1105 HAKYTLKHYNS
+1105 HAKYTL
-1116 EKYYNSDSESD
+1116 KYYNSDSESD
-1127 KIHMERAKNILKEY
+1127 KIHTERAKNILKEY
-1141 GILSENNESNK
+1141 GILSENTESNK

-1176 SDEKNPE
+1176 SDAKNPE
-1183 ENNKPDV
+1183 ENNKPDI

-1232 AFSVTENI
+1232 VFSVTENI

-1254 DHADRTVEQ
+1254 DHTDRTVEQ
-1263 AKTSMKS
+1263 AKKSMKS

-1285 EGGAKSKFKANSKAI
+1285 EGGAKSKFKANSEAI

-1334 DSKNAQWSAEYSE
+1334 DSKNEQWSAEYSE

-1423 VSGRIAKF
+1423 VSGRIAKL

-1460 PFGSFKISDRR
+1460 PFGGFKISDRR

-1521 ELLGAVRLPN
+1521 ELMGAVRLPN

-1570 GLTINNYFIENPEM
+1570 GLVLNNYFIENPEM

-1818 ISDLKGVIF
+1818 ISDLKGVIY

-1848 KLAAAKSAAESNPD
+1848 KLAVAKSAAESNPD

-1900 MYELFETPKFSRNL
+1900 MYELFETPKFSRDL

-2173 IQDQINELINDI
+2173 IKDQINELINDI

-2195 FTVKDMERTKRDYE
+2195 FTVKDMERT
-2209 AKLKKLIEKPIKDD
+2209 
-2223 VVTFEEMGI
+2223 
-2232 DKLFIDEADMFKNLS
+2232 S
-2247 VSTKMRNISGVAANR
+2247 
-2262 KVQKTQDLYIKCQYL
+2262 
-2277 DELTGGKGIVFATG
+2277 
-2291 TPVSNSITEL
+2291 
-2301 FIMQKYLQADYLR
+2301 
-2314 ESGLTHFDA
+2314 
-2323 WAANFAQKVTKLE
+2323 
-2336 YAPTGKGFRQ
+2336 
-2346 KTRLSKFSN
+2346 
-2355 LPELMTAF
+2355 
-2363 KECADI
+2363 
-2369 KTAED
+2369 
-2374 LNLPEPE
+2374 
-2381 CERHI
+2381 
-2386 IAAEPTETQKNLIQS
+2386 
-2401 LSERAEK
+2401 
-2408 IHNKQVTPDVDNMLK
+2408 
-2423 VTTDGIKIGLDQRL
+2423 
-2437 INPLLPDEP
+2437 
-2446 NTKINMCVNNVTDI
+2446 
-2460 WKKTAG
+2460 
-2466 ERLTHVIFCDYS
+2466 
-2478 TPKKDAFN
+2478 
-2486 LYDDVKSKL
+2486 
-2495 IANGI
+2495 
-2500 PENEIAFIHDYE
+2500 
-2512 KPQDKER
+2512 
-2519 LFDKVRN
+2519 
-2526 GEIRIVLGSTQ
+2526 
-2537 KMGAGTNIQNKL
+2537 
-2549 YAMHH
+2549 
-2554 LDAPWKPRDM
+2554 
-2564 EQRLGRMKRQGNM
+2564 
-2577 NDKVHEYIY
+2577 
-2586 VTKDT
+2586 
-2591 FDAYRF
+2591 
-2597 QTLETKQGFISQIM
+2597 
-2611 TSKNP
+2611 
-2616 VRVCEDV
+2616 
-2623 SQSEMEFAEV
+2623 
-2633 KALCAGNPLIREK
+2633 
-2646 MEIDIEVHKL
+2646 
-2656 QTLKSAYLNQRY
+2656 
-2668 KLEDNVLKHIPESIA
+2668 
-2683 KAKENLNAV
+2683 
-2692 LADSKI
+2692 
-2698 TVQNPLKR
+2698 
-2706 DGEGNVIFFGMTI
+2706 
-2719 NDHVYADK
+2719 
-2727 KEAGTAL
+2727 
-2734 IEAAAKALTG
+2734 
-2744 NPNARTEIG
+2744 
-2753 QYRGFRLD
+2753 
-2761 VFFDALSNDIK
+2761 
-2772 MDIKGNGSYRITLSS
+2772 
-2787 SDTGNLTRIDNA
+2787 
-2799 INHIPEKIDE
+2799 
-2809 YKSEIEALNTQLEN
+2809 
-2823 SKAELAKPFL
+2823 
-2833 KEQELK
+2833 
-2839 TKLARQSELDRQ
+2839 
-2851 LNLDNKEN
+2851 
-2859 LLGKDNVKSFELE
+2859 
-2872 TEADRQKLNSYN
+2872 
-2884 STQTKDIKSYDL
+2884 
-2896 EL
+2896 

>member
-89 ITQTSAPEG
+89 ITQTSTPEG
-98 TPLPWVWEINDN
+98 TPLPWIWEINDS

-139 YDITLMRTAKYL
+139 YDITLMRTAKYS

-193 IEEIGQAVSEI
+193 IEEIGQAVTEI
-204 SKSIFLEIESIVRST
+204 SKSIFLEIESIVRNT

-230 EHNETRE
+230 EHDETRE

-278 SEGSPYRSDIGS
+278 SEGSSYRSDIGS

-298 GSGIGKTIGGGKRDS
+298 GSRIGKTIGGGKRDS
-313 GIHGSGVRHST
+313 GIHGSGIRHST

-365 SGSQGIYMAEK
+365 SESQGIYMAEK
-376 QRSTEQTSDSR
+376 QRSTEQTSDSH

-396 YDSGKT
+396 YNSGKT

-476 GIKFSGKIA
+476 GIKFSGKITA
-485 GETTTIT
+485 ETTTIT

-520 KITQDDI
+520 
-527 EILRSI
+527 
-533 EPRKSILNFTAE
+533 
-545 EIKLTE
+545 
-551 TWQQRFET
+551 
-559 DIHEKSPYYRALNG
+559 
-573 DWRENDESKV
+573 
-583 TVIQVEDRNVD
+583 
-594 FKTVSDDIKTQ
+594 
-605 VIQRGNVINNDTL
+605 
-618 WTIQVSRR
+618 
-626 GLEDSLTYA
+626 
-635 RRHNN
+635 
-640 ESVYNMLYNINDI
+640 
-653 IQNGTLLDS
+653 
-662 VISEKN
+662 
-668 NNNKANNT
+668 
-676 AFMHKMYSVC
+676 
-686 KFNNEPYLAKLAVEE
+686 
-701 FAVQSDTL
+701 
-709 KRLYNVQDIKIEPL
+709 
-723 RHAAF
+723 
-728 ADLNQLALSV
+728 
-738 LNGTEISI
+738 
-746 ADLFKI
+746 
-752 VKASDKDF
+752 
-760 YINKRTDIEK
+760 
-770 EKFANDELS
+770 S
-779 KSVAEN
+779 KSVTELSEHRKIKEN

-835 ETFRIVKEQ
+835 ETYRIVKEQ

-908 YDGKRREVEQISE
+908 YDGKRREVEQIIE

-993 AEEKAIYAALMRGSG
+993 VEEKAIYEALMRGSG
-1008 FQDGKFRIE
+1008 FEDGKFRIE
-1017 KFCKENHSINEF
+1017 EFCKESHSINEF
-1029 AKMLKDEYGTGGR
+1029 AQMLKEEYGTGGR
-1042 SGNEFY
+1042 PGNEFY
-1048 AFENYD
+1048 AYENHD

-1069 EGKKIHLKWKE
+1069 EGKEIHLKWKE

-1093 YIAKADIDDHIY
+1093 YITKADIDNRIY
-1105 HAKYTLKHYNS
+1105 HAKYTL
-1116 EKYYNSDSESD
+1116 KYYNSDSESD
-1127 KIHMERAKNILKEY
+1127 KIHTERAKNILKEY
-1141 GILSENNESNK
+1141 GILSENIESSK

-1254 DHADRTVEQ
+1254 DHTDRTVEQ
-1263 AKTSMKS
+1263 AKKSMKS

-1285 EGGAKSKFKANSKAI
+1285 EGGAKSKFKANSEAI

-1334 DSKNAQWSAEYSE
+1334 DSKNEQWSAEYSE
-1347 LKSLLTDEEYNAA
+1347 LKNLLTDEEYNAA

-1423 VSGRIAKF
+1423 VSGRIAKL

-1460 PFGSFKISDRR
+1460 PFGGFKISDRR

-1570 GLTINNYFIENPEM
+1570 GLVLNNYFIENPEM

-1666 FYRENSIMTEM
+1666 FYRENSIMTEI

-1848 KLAAAKSAAESNPD
+1848 KLAVAKSAAESNPD

-1900 MYELFETPKFSRNL
+1900 MYELFETPKFSRDL

-2223 VVTFEEMGI
+2223 MVTFEEMGV

-2369 KTAED
+2369 KTAQD

-2460 WKKTAG
+2460 WKKTAD
-2466 ERLTHVIFCDYS
+2466 ERLTQVIFCDYS

-2500 PENEIAFIHDYE
+2500 PVNEIAFIHDYE

-2554 LDAPWKPRDM
+2554 LDAPWV
-2564 EQRLGRMKRQGNM
+2564 RL
-2577 NDKVHEYIY
+2577 
-2586 VTKDT
+2586 
-2591 FDAYRF
+2591 
-2597 QTLETKQGFISQIM
+2597 
-2611 TSKNP
+2611 
-2616 VRVCEDV
+2616 
-2623 SQSEMEFAEV
+2623 EV
-2633 KALCAGNPLIREK
+2633 A
-2646 MEIDIEVHKL
+2646 
-2656 QTLKSAYLNQRY
+2656 
-2668 KLEDNVLKHIPESIA
+2668 
-2683 KAKENLNAV
+2683 
-2692 LADSKI
+2692 
-2698 TVQNPLKR
+2698 
-2706 DGEGNVIFFGMTI
+2706 
-2719 NDHVYADK
+2719 
-2727 KEAGTAL
+2727 
-2734 IEAAAKALTG
+2734 
-2744 NPNARTEIG
+2744 
-2753 QYRGFRLD
+2753 
-2761 VFFDALSNDIK
+2761 
-2772 MDIKGNGSYRITLSS
+2772 
-2787 SDTGNLTRIDNA
+2787 
-2799 INHIPEKIDE
+2799 
-2809 YKSEIEALNTQLEN
+2809 
-2823 SKAELAKPFL
+2823 
-2833 KEQELK
+2833 
-2839 TKLARQSELDRQ
+2839 
-2851 LNLDNKEN
+2851 
-2859 LLGKDNVKSFELE
+2859 
-2872 TEADRQKLNSYN
+2872 
-2884 STQTKDIKSYDL
+2884 
-2896 EL
+2896 

>member
-89 ITQTSAPEG
+89 ITQTSAPKG

-139 YDITLMRTAKYL
+139 YDITLMCTAKYL

-193 IEEIGQAVSEI
+193 IEEIGQAVTEI

-230 EHNETRE
+230 EHDETRE

-278 SEGSPYRSDIGS
+278 SEGSSYRSDIGS
-290 GKERISGD
+290 GKERISGN

-338 LETDSGGTSSGDPSR
+338 LETNSGGTSSGDPSR

-376 QRSTEQTSDSR
+376 QRSTEQASDSR
-387 QSSGTRNGR
+387 QSSGTRDGR

-407 GIQRSGESGRLPEN
+407 GIQRSGESGRLSEN
-421 STASEQFSENS
+421 SATEKQFSENS

-476 GIKFSGKIA
+476 EIKFSGKITA
-485 GETTTIT
+485 ETTTIT

-583 TVIQVEDRNVD
+583 TVIQVEDRNV
-594 FKTVSDDIKTQ
+594 TLNSVRNDIKSQ
-605 VIQRGNVINNDTL
+605 VIERGTASNIDTG
-618 WTIQVSRR
+618 WNIQISRK
-626 GLEDSLTYA
+626 GLEDTVAYA
-635 RRHNN
+635 SKHNN
-640 ESVYNMLYNINDI
+640 PISLNALYQLDDI
-653 IQNGTLLDS
+653 IKNSIYLDTN
-662 VISEKN
+662 ISEYNKKN
-668 NNNKANNT
+668 KSINT
-676 AFMHKMYSVC
+676 AFMHKLYSPIKIKNYEYIV
-686 KFNNEPYLAKLAVEE
+686 KITIEE
-701 FAVQSDTL
+701 FFDGNNNTL

-723 RHAAF
+723 RHVSF
-728 ADLNQLALSV
+728 TDLDQPHLKV

-770 EKFANDELS
+770 EKFAIGELS

-785 PMDRA
+785 PINRA

-827 GIEAYADL
+827 GIESYADL

-878 DKSEIKTTV
+878 YKSEIKTTV

-1017 KFCKENHSINEF
+1017 EFCKENHSINEF

-1069 EGKKIHLKWKE
+1069 KGKKIHLKWKK

-1093 YIAKADIDDHIY
+1093 YITKADIDDRIY

-1116 EKYYNSDSESD
+1116 NSESD
-1127 KIHMERAKNILKEY
+1127 KIHTERAKNILKEY

-1176 SDEKNPE
+1176 SDAKNPE

-1254 DHADRTVEQ
+1254 DHTDRTVEQ
-1263 AKTSMKS
+1263 AKKSMKS

-1285 EGGAKSKFKANSKAI
+1285 EGGAKSKFKANSEAI

-1334 DSKNAQWSAEYSE
+1334 DSKNEQWSVEYSE
-1347 LKSLLTDEEYNAA
+1347 LKNLLTDEEYNAA

-1460 PFGSFKISDRR
+1460 PFGGFKISDRR

-1521 ELLGAVRLPN
+1521 ELMGAVRLPN

-1818 ISDLKGVIF
+1818 ISDLKGVIY

-1848 KLAAAKSAAESNPD
+1848 KLAVAKSAAESNPD

-2173 IQDQINELINDI
+2173 IKDQINELINDI

-2223 VVTFEEMGI
+2223 VVTFEEMGV

-2369 KTAED
+2369 KTAQD

-2460 WKKTAG
+2460 WKKTAD
-2466 ERLTHVIFCDYS
+2466 ERLTQVIFCDYS

-2554 LDAPWKPRDM
+2554 LDAPWV
-2564 EQRLGRMKRQGNM
+2564 RL
-2577 NDKVHEYIY
+2577 
-2586 VTKDT
+2586 
-2591 FDAYRF
+2591 
-2597 QTLETKQGFISQIM
+2597 
-2611 TSKNP
+2611 
-2616 VRVCEDV
+2616 
-2623 SQSEMEFAEV
+2623 EV
-2633 KALCAGNPLIREK
+2633 A
-2646 MEIDIEVHKL
+2646 
-2656 QTLKSAYLNQRY
+2656 
-2668 KLEDNVLKHIPESIA
+2668 
-2683 KAKENLNAV
+2683 
-2692 LADSKI
+2692 
-2698 TVQNPLKR
+2698 
-2706 DGEGNVIFFGMTI
+2706 
-2719 NDHVYADK
+2719 
-2727 KEAGTAL
+2727 
-2734 IEAAAKALTG
+2734 
-2744 NPNARTEIG
+2744 
-2753 QYRGFRLD
+2753 
-2761 VFFDALSNDIK
+2761 
-2772 MDIKGNGSYRITLSS
+2772 
-2787 SDTGNLTRIDNA
+2787 
-2799 INHIPEKIDE
+2799 
-2809 YKSEIEALNTQLEN
+2809 
-2823 SKAELAKPFL
+2823 
-2833 KEQELK
+2833 
-2839 TKLARQSELDRQ
+2839 
-2851 LNLDNKEN
+2851 
-2859 LLGKDNVKSFELE
+2859 
-2872 TEADRQKLNSYN
+2872 
-2884 STQTKDIKSYDL
+2884 
-2896 EL
+2896 

>member
-22 DTQYWLKFLQTSSYH
+22 DTQYWMKFLQTSSYH

-89 ITQTSAPEG
+89 ITQTSAPKG
-98 TPLPWVWEINDN
+98 TSLPWVWEINDS

-167 YSLLYRCCPGEAQP
+167 YSILYRCCPGEAQP

-193 IEEIGQAVSEI
+193 IEEIGQAVTEI
-204 SKSIFLEIESIVRST
+204 SKSIFLEIESIVRNT

-247 PQDRGISSGYGNLK
+247 SQDRGISSGYGNLK
-261 GMDVRSGR
+261 GMDVRFGR

-278 SEGSPYRSDIGS
+278 SEGSSYRSDIGS
-290 GKERISGD
+290 GKERISGN

-338 LETDSGGTSSGDPSR
+338 LETNSGGTSSGDPSR

-376 QRSTEQTSDSR
+376 QRSTEQASDSR

-421 STASEQFSENS
+421 SATEKQFSENS

-476 GIKFSGKIA
+476 GIKFSGKITA
-485 GETTTIT
+485 ETTTIT

-511 KEKFAIGEL
+511 KEKFAIGESHKQSHEVQL
-520 KITQDDI
+520 SRAEFI
-527 EILRSI
+527 EYA
-533 EPRKSILNFTAE
+533 TD
-545 EIKLTE
+545 KL
-551 TWQQRFET
+551 
-559 DIHEKSPYYRALNG
+559 
-573 DWRENDESKV
+573 
-583 TVIQVEDRNVD
+583 
-594 FKTVSDDIKTQ
+594 
-605 VIQRGNVINNDTL
+605 
-618 WTIQVSRR
+618 
-626 GLEDSLTYA
+626 
-635 RRHNN
+635 
-640 ESVYNMLYNINDI
+640 INDI
-653 IQNGTLLDS
+653 TVRNAHENSDL
-662 VISEKN
+662 EN
-668 NNNKANNT
+668 
-676 AFMHKMYSVC
+676 
-686 KFNNEPYLAKLAVEE
+686 FNNEINKSISELFTELIVGKEQIENYTINEIAPLYDK
-701 FAVQSDTL
+701 FQSDEAF
-709 KRLYNVQDIKIEPL
+709 RADICNIISENVDISL
-723 RHAAF
+723 T
-728 ADLNQLALSV
+728 QL
-738 LNGTEISI
+738 EITRDKAQELGI
-746 ADLFKI
+746 PFQVNEI
-752 VKASDKDF
+752 V
-760 YINKRTDIEK
+760 
-770 EKFANDELS
+770 ELP
-779 KSVAEN
+779 KKEN
-785 PMDRA
+785 PMDKA
-790 IRLINEYCEKEFGS
+790 IRFINEYCEKEFGS

-812 HIELAYKPDEETGLA
+812 HIELAYKPDKETGLA

-866 LDFDKLIELSDN
+866 LDFDKLIELPDN

-908 YDGKRREVEQISE
+908 YDGKRRKVEQISE

-993 AEEKAIYAALMRGSG
+993 VEEKAIYAALMRGSG
-1008 FQDGKFRIE
+1008 FEDGKFRIE
-1017 KFCKENHSINEF
+1017 EFCKESHSINEF
-1029 AKMLKDEYGTGGR
+1029 AKMLKEEYGTGGH

-1048 AFENYD
+1048 AFANHN

-1069 EGKKIHLKWKE
+1069 EGRKIYLSWKE

-1093 YIAKADIDDHIY
+1093 YITKADIDDRIY
-1105 HAKYTLKHYNS
+1105 HAKYIL
-1116 EKYYNSDSESD
+1116 KYYDSDSESD
-1127 KIHMERAKNILKEY
+1127 KIHTERAKNILKEY
-1141 GILSENNESNK
+1141 GILSENTESNK

-1176 SDEKNPE
+1176 SDAKNPE
-1183 ENNKPDV
+1183 ENNKPDI

-1254 DHADRTVEQ
+1254 DHTDRTVEQ
-1263 AKTSMKS
+1263 AKKSMKS

-1285 EGGAKSKFKANSKAI
+1285 EGGAKSKFKANSEAI

-1334 DSKNAQWSAEYSE
+1334 DSKNEQWSVEYSE
-1347 LKSLLTDEEYNAA
+1347 LKNLLTDEEYNAA

-1423 VSGRIAKF
+1423 VSGRIAKL

-1453 DVAVGNI
+1453 DVTVGNI
-1460 PFGSFKISDRR
+1460 PFGGFKISDRR

-1487 LDKVRPGGVIAFI
+1487 LDKVRPGGVIAFN

-1697 RELLNMQL
+1697 RELLNIQL

-1776 PPVRITHADTA
+1776 PPVRITYADTA

-1900 MYELFETPKFSRNL
+1900 MYELFETPKFSRDL

-2173 IQDQINELINDI
+2173 IKDQINELINDI

-2223 VVTFEEMGI
+2223 VVTFEEMGV

-2369 KTAED
+2369 KTAQD

-2437 INPLLPDEP
+2437 INPLLSDEP
-2446 NTKINMCVNNVTDI
+2446 NTKINICVNNVTDI
-2460 WKKTAG
+2460 WKKTAD
-2466 ERLTHVIFCDYS
+2466 ERLTQVIFCDYS

-2564 EQRLGRMKRQGNM
+2564 EQRLGRMKRQGNQ

-2698 TVQNPLKR
+2698 TEQNPLKR
-2706 DGEGNVIFFGMTI
+2706 DGEGNIIFSGMTI
-2719 NDHVYADK
+2719 NGQTYADK

-2744 NPNARTEIG
+2744 DPNARTEIG
-2753 QYRGFRLD
+2753 QYRGFRLE

-2872 TEADRQKLNSYN
+2872 TEADRQKLNSHN
-2884 STQTKDIKSYDL
+2884 SMQKKDIKSYDL

>member
-98 TPLPWVWEINDN
+98 TPLPWVWEINDS

-193 IEEIGQAVSEI
+193 IEEIGQAVTEI

-230 EHNETRE
+230 EHDETRE

-242 ETRSE
+242 ETRSKS
-247 PQDRGISSGYGNLK
+247 QDRGISSGYGNLK

-313 GIHGSGVRHST
+313 GIHRSGVRHST

-365 SGSQGIYMAEK
+365 SGHQGIYMAEK

-387 QSSGTRNGR
+387 QSSGTRDGR

-476 GIKFSGKIA
+476 GIKFSDKITA
-485 GETTTIT
+485 ETTTIT

-504 AHSFTAE
+504 ANSFTAE
-511 KEKFAIGEL
+511 KEKFAIGESHKQSHEVQL
-520 KITQDDI
+520 SRAEFI
-527 EILRSI
+527 EYA
-533 EPRKSILNFTAE
+533 TD
-545 EIKLTE
+545 KL
-551 TWQQRFET
+551 
-559 DIHEKSPYYRALNG
+559 
-573 DWRENDESKV
+573 
-583 TVIQVEDRNVD
+583 
-594 FKTVSDDIKTQ
+594 
-605 VIQRGNVINNDTL
+605 
-618 WTIQVSRR
+618 
-626 GLEDSLTYA
+626 
-635 RRHNN
+635 
-640 ESVYNMLYNINDI
+640 INDI
-653 IQNGTLLDS
+653 TVRNAHENSDL
-662 VISEKN
+662 EN
-668 NNNKANNT
+668 
-676 AFMHKMYSVC
+676 
-686 KFNNEPYLAKLAVEE
+686 FNNEINKSISELFTELIVGKEQIENYTINEIAPLYDE
-701 FAVQSDTL
+701 FQSDEAF
-709 KRLYNVQDIKIEPL
+709 RIDICNIISENVDISL
-723 RHAAF
+723 T
-728 ADLNQLALSV
+728 QL
-738 LNGTEISI
+738 EITRDK
-746 ADLFKI
+746 AQELGVNEI
-752 VKASDKDF
+752 V
-760 YINKRTDIEK
+760 
-770 EKFANDELS
+770 ELP
-779 KSVAEN
+779 KKEN

-835 ETFRIVKEQ
+835 ETYRIVKEQ

-878 DKSEIKTTV
+878 DKSEIKTTD

-1141 GILSENNESNK
+1141 GILPESSKISRDLFDIENAYINTIKNKGTLSRIEIRANTNLKKRLSEKGLNPNADSSDKVIFNTDGQNWNKFVIPDKWGNLTNNIDISEVLTADEYDEISYVISK

-1176 SDEKNPE
+1176 SDAKNPE
-1183 ENNKPDV
+1183 ENNKPDI

-1254 DHADRTVEQ
+1254 DHTDKTVEQ
-1263 AKTSMKS
+1263 AKKSMKS

-1285 EGGAKSKFKANSKAI
+1285 EGGAKSKFKANSEAI

-1334 DSKNAQWSAEYSE
+1334 DSKNEQWSAEYSE

-1372 FIIESIYS
+1372 FIIESIYL

-1666 FYRENSIMTEM
+1666 FYRENSIMTEI

-1848 KLAAAKSAAESNPD
+1848 KLAVAKSAAESNPD

-1900 MYELFETPKFSRNL
+1900 MYELFETPKFSRDL

-2173 IQDQINELINDI
+2173 IKDQINELINDI

-2223 VVTFEEMGI
+2223 VVTFEEMGV

-2460 WKKTAG
+2460 WKKTAD
-2466 ERLTHVIFCDYS
+2466 ERLTQVIFCDYS

-2656 QTLKSAYLNQRY
+2656 QTLKSAYMNQRY

-2698 TVQNPLKR
+2698 TEQNPLKR
-2706 DGEGNVIFFGMTI
+2706 DGEGNVIFSGMTI

-2772 MDIKGNGSYRITLSS
+2772 MDIKGKGSYRITLSS

-2809 YKSEIEALNTQLEN
+2809 YKSEIEILNTQLEN

-2872 TEADRQKLNSYN
+2872 TEADRQKLNSHN
-2884 STQTKDIKSYDL
+2884 STQKKNSQSYDL

>member
-22 DTQYWLKFLQTSSYH
+22 DTQYWMKFLQTSSYH

-89 ITQTSAPEG
+89 ITQTSAPKG
-98 TPLPWVWEINDN
+98 TSLPWVWEINDS

-139 YDITLMRTAKYL
+139 YDITLIRTAKYL

-167 YSLLYRCCPGEAQP
+167 YSILYRCCPGEAQP

-193 IEEIGQAVSEI
+193 IEEIGQAVTEI
-204 SKSIFLEIESIVRST
+204 SKSIFLEIESIVRNT

-247 PQDRGISSGYGNLK
+247 SQDRGISSGYGNLK
-261 GMDVRSGR
+261 GMDVRFGR

-278 SEGSPYRSDIGS
+278 SEGSSYRSDIGS
-290 GKERISGD
+290 GKERISGN

-338 LETDSGGTSSGDPSR
+338 LETNSGGTSSGDPSR

-376 QRSTEQTSDSR
+376 QRSTEQASDSR

-421 STASEQFSENS
+421 SATEKQFSENS

-476 GIKFSGKIA
+476 GIKFSGKITA
-485 GETTTIT
+485 ETTTIT

-511 KEKFAIGEL
+511 KEKFAIGESHKQSHEVQL
-520 KITQDDI
+520 SRAEFI
-527 EILRSI
+527 EYA
-533 EPRKSILNFTAE
+533 TD
-545 EIKLTE
+545 KL
-551 TWQQRFET
+551 
-559 DIHEKSPYYRALNG
+559 
-573 DWRENDESKV
+573 
-583 TVIQVEDRNVD
+583 
-594 FKTVSDDIKTQ
+594 
-605 VIQRGNVINNDTL
+605 
-618 WTIQVSRR
+618 
-626 GLEDSLTYA
+626 
-635 RRHNN
+635 
-640 ESVYNMLYNINDI
+640 INDI
-653 IQNGTLLDS
+653 TVRNAHENSDL
-662 VISEKN
+662 EN
-668 NNNKANNT
+668 
-676 AFMHKMYSVC
+676 
-686 KFNNEPYLAKLAVEE
+686 FNNEINKSISELFTELIVGKEQIENYTINEIAPLYDK
-701 FAVQSDTL
+701 FQSDEAF
-709 KRLYNVQDIKIEPL
+709 RADICNIISENVDISL
-723 RHAAF
+723 T
-728 ADLNQLALSV
+728 QL
-738 LNGTEISI
+738 EITRDKAQELGI
-746 ADLFKI
+746 PFQVNEI
-752 VKASDKDF
+752 V
-760 YINKRTDIEK
+760 
-770 EKFANDELS
+770 ELP
-779 KSVAEN
+779 KKEN
-785 PMDRA
+785 PMDKA
-790 IRLINEYCEKEFGS
+790 IRFINEYCEKEFGS

-812 HIELAYKPDEETGLA
+812 HIELAYKPDKETGLA

-866 LDFDKLIELSDN
+866 LDFDKLIELPDN

-908 YDGKRREVEQISE
+908 YDGKRRKVEQISE

-993 AEEKAIYAALMRGSG
+993 VEEKAIYAALMRGSG
-1008 FQDGKFRIE
+1008 FEDGKFRIE
-1017 KFCKENHSINEF
+1017 EFCKESHSINEF
-1029 AKMLKDEYGTGGR
+1029 AKMLKEEYGTGGH

-1048 AFENYD
+1048 AFANHN

-1069 EGKKIHLKWKE
+1069 EGRKIYLSWKE

-1093 YIAKADIDDHIY
+1093 YITKADIDDRIY
-1105 HAKYTLKHYNS
+1105 HAKYIL
-1116 EKYYNSDSESD
+1116 KYYDSDSESD
-1127 KIHMERAKNILKEY
+1127 KIHTERAKNILKEY
-1141 GILSENNESNK
+1141 GILSENTESNK

-1176 SDEKNPE
+1176 SDAKNPE
-1183 ENNKPDV
+1183 ENNKPDI

-1254 DHADRTVEQ
+1254 DHTDRTVEQ
-1263 AKTSMKS
+1263 AKKSMKS

-1285 EGGAKSKFKANSKAI
+1285 EGGAKSKFKANSEAI

-1334 DSKNAQWSAEYSE
+1334 DSKNEQWSVEYSE
-1347 LKSLLTDEEYNAA
+1347 LKNLLTDEEYNAA

-1423 VSGRIAKF
+1423 VSGRIAKL

-1453 DVAVGNI
+1453 DVTVGNI
-1460 PFGSFKISDRR
+1460 PFGGFKISDRR

-1487 LDKVRPGGVIAFI
+1487 LDKVRPGGVIAFN

-1697 RELLNMQL
+1697 RELLNIQL

-1776 PPVRITHADTA
+1776 PPVRITYADTA

-1900 MYELFETPKFSRNL
+1900 MYELFETPKFSRDL

-2173 IQDQINELINDI
+2173 IKDQINELINDI

-2223 VVTFEEMGI
+2223 VVTFEEMGV

-2369 KTAED
+2369 KTAQD

-2437 INPLLPDEP
+2437 INPLLSDEP
-2446 NTKINMCVNNVTDI
+2446 NTKINICVNNVTDI
-2460 WKKTAG
+2460 WKKTAD
-2466 ERLTHVIFCDYS
+2466 ERLTQVIFCDYS

-2564 EQRLGRMKRQGNM
+2564 EQRLGRMKRQGNQ

-2698 TVQNPLKR
+2698 TEQNPLKR
-2706 DGEGNVIFFGMTI
+2706 DGEGNIIFSGMTI
-2719 NDHVYADK
+2719 NGQTYADK

-2744 NPNARTEIG
+2744 DPNARTEIG
-2753 QYRGFRLD
+2753 QYRGFRLE

-2872 TEADRQKLNSYN
+2872 TEADRQKLNSHN
-2884 STQTKDIKSYDL
+2884 SMQKKDIKSYDL

>member
-22 DTQYWLKFLQTSSYH
+22 DTQYWLKFLHTSSYH

-98 TPLPWVWEINDN
+98 TPLPWVWEINDS

-193 IEEIGQAVSEI
+193 IEEIGQAVTEI
-204 SKSIFLEIESIVRST
+204 SKSIFLEIESIVRNT

-242 ETRSE
+242 ETRSK

-269 GEFPVLSDL
+269 GKFPVLSDL

-313 GIHGSGVRHST
+313 GIHRSGVRHST

-365 SGSQGIYMAEK
+365 SGSQEIYMAEK
-376 QRSTEQTSDSR
+376 QRSTKQTSDSR

-421 STASEQFSENS
+421 SATAKQFSENS

-476 GIKFSGKIA
+476 GIKFSGKITA
-485 GETTTIT
+485 ETTTIT

-511 KEKFAIGEL
+511 KEQFAIGEL

-583 TVIQVEDRNVD
+583 TVIQVEDRNV
-594 FKTVSDDIKTQ
+594 TLNSVRNDIKSQ
-605 VIQRGNVINNDTL
+605 VIERGTASNIDTG
-618 WTIQVSRR
+618 WNIQISRK
-626 GLEDSLTYA
+626 GLEDTVHYA
-635 RRHNN
+635 NKHNDTATLN
-640 ESVYNMLYNINDI
+640 SIYNINTI
-653 IQNGTLLDS
+653 VNNAILLDS
-662 VISEKN
+662 VVSEN
-668 NNNKANNT
+668 NNDNKANNT

-723 RHAAF
+723 RHVVF
-728 ADLNQLALSV
+728 TDLNQLAQSV

-770 EKFANDELS
+770 EKFAIGELS

-993 AEEKAIYAALMRGSG
+993 VEEKAIYAALMKGSG

-1017 KFCKENHSINEF
+1017 EFIKENHSINEL
-1029 AKMLKDEYGTGGR
+1029 AKMLKDEYGTGGH

-1048 AFENYD
+1048 AFANHN

-1069 EGKKIHLKWKE
+1069 EGRKIYLSWKE

-1093 YIAKADIDDHIY
+1093 YITKADIDDRIY
-1105 HAKYTLKHYNS
+1105 HAKYTLK
-1116 EKYYNSDSESD
+1116 YYDSNNEFD
-1127 KIHMERAKNILKEY
+1127 KPYIKKAKNTLKEY
-1141 GILSENNESNK
+1141 GILSENTESSK

-1167 SDLKNNIEE
+1167 SHLKNNIEE
-1176 SDEKNPE
+1176 SDAKNPE

-1232 AFSVTENI
+1232 VFSVTENI

-1254 DHADRTVEQ
+1254 DHTDRTVEQ
-1263 AKTSMKS
+1263 AKKSMKS
-1270 DMKIENFKITGDFII
+1270 DTKIENFKITGDFII
-1285 EGGAKSKFKANSKAI
+1285 EGGAKSKFKANSEAI

-1334 DSKNAQWSAEYSE
+1334 DSKNEQWSAEYSE

-1423 VSGRIAKF
+1423 VSGRIAKL

-1460 PFGSFKISDRR
+1460 PFGGFKISDRR

-1500 TSSGTLDKANPSV
+1500 TSSGTLDKNNPSV

-1666 FYRENSIMTEM
+1666 FYRENSIMTEI

-1776 PPVRITHADTA
+1776 PPVRITHTDTA

-1848 KLAAAKSAAESNPD
+1848 KLAVAKSAAEPNPD

-2012 KDPERREYLVEKY
+2012 KNPERREYLVEKY

-2223 VVTFEEMGI
+2223 VVTFEEMGV

-2369 KTAED
+2369 KTAQD

-2460 WKKTAG
+2460 WKKTAD
-2466 ERLTHVIFCDYS
+2466 ERLTQVIFCDYS

-2486 LYDDVKSKL
+2486 LYDDIKSKL

-2577 NDKVHEYIY
+2577 NDKVHEYTY

-2646 MEIDIEVHKL
+2646 MKIDIEVHKL

-2698 TVQNPLKR
+2698 TEQNPLKR
-2706 DGEGNVIFFGMTI
+2706 DGEGNVIFSGMTI

-2753 QYRGFRLD
+2753 QYRGFSMEI
-2761 VFFDALSNDIK
+2761 FFDALSNDIK
-2772 MDIKGNGSYRITLSS
+2772 MDIKGKGGYRITLSS

-2839 TKLARQSELDRQ
+2839 TKLVRQSELDRQ

-2872 TEADRQKLNSYN
+2872 TEADRQKLNSHN
-2884 STQTKDIKSYDL
+2884 STQKKNSQSYDL
-2896 EL
+2896 EI

>member
-89 ITQTSAPEG
+89 ITQTSTPEG
-98 TPLPWVWEINDN
+98 TPLPWIWEINDS

-139 YDITLMRTAKYL
+139 YDITLMRTAKYS

-193 IEEIGQAVSEI
+193 IEEIGQAVTEI
-204 SKSIFLEIESIVRST
+204 SKSIFLEIESIVRNT

-230 EHNETRE
+230 EHDETRE

-278 SEGSPYRSDIGS
+278 SEGSSYRSDIGS

-298 GSGIGKTIGGGKRDS
+298 GSRIGKTIGGGKRDS
-313 GIHGSGVRHST
+313 GIHGSGIRHST

-365 SGSQGIYMAEK
+365 SESQGIYMAEK
-376 QRSTEQTSDSR
+376 QRSTEQTSDSH

-396 YDSGKT
+396 YNSGKT

-476 GIKFSGKIA
+476 GIKFSGKITA
-485 GETTTIT
+485 ETTTIT

-520 KITQDDI
+520 
-527 EILRSI
+527 
-533 EPRKSILNFTAE
+533 
-545 EIKLTE
+545 
-551 TWQQRFET
+551 
-559 DIHEKSPYYRALNG
+559 
-573 DWRENDESKV
+573 
-583 TVIQVEDRNVD
+583 
-594 FKTVSDDIKTQ
+594 
-605 VIQRGNVINNDTL
+605 
-618 WTIQVSRR
+618 
-626 GLEDSLTYA
+626 
-635 RRHNN
+635 
-640 ESVYNMLYNINDI
+640 
-653 IQNGTLLDS
+653 
-662 VISEKN
+662 
-668 NNNKANNT
+668 
-676 AFMHKMYSVC
+676 
-686 KFNNEPYLAKLAVEE
+686 
-701 FAVQSDTL
+701 
-709 KRLYNVQDIKIEPL
+709 
-723 RHAAF
+723 
-728 ADLNQLALSV
+728 
-738 LNGTEISI
+738 
-746 ADLFKI
+746 
-752 VKASDKDF
+752 
-760 YINKRTDIEK
+760 
-770 EKFANDELS
+770 S
-779 KSVAEN
+779 KSVTELSEHRKIKEN

-835 ETFRIVKEQ
+835 ETYRIVKEQ

-908 YDGKRREVEQISE
+908 YDGKRREVEQIIE

-993 AEEKAIYAALMRGSG
+993 VEEKAIYEALMRGSG
-1008 FQDGKFRIE
+1008 FEDGKFRIE
-1017 KFCKENHSINEF
+1017 EFCKESHSINEF
-1029 AKMLKDEYGTGGR
+1029 AQMLKEEYGTGGR
-1042 SGNEFY
+1042 PGNEFY
-1048 AFENYD
+1048 AYENHD

-1069 EGKKIHLKWKE
+1069 EGKEIHLKWKE

-1093 YIAKADIDDHIY
+1093 YITKADIDNRIY
-1105 HAKYTLKHYNS
+1105 HAKYTL
-1116 EKYYNSDSESD
+1116 KYYNSDSESD
-1127 KIHMERAKNILKEY
+1127 KIHTERAKNILKEY
-1141 GILSENNESNK
+1141 GILSENIESSK

-1254 DHADRTVEQ
+1254 DHTDRTVEQ
-1263 AKTSMKS
+1263 AKKSMKS

-1285 EGGAKSKFKANSKAI
+1285 EGGAKSKFKANSEAI

-1334 DSKNAQWSAEYSE
+1334 DSKNEQWSAEYSE
-1347 LKSLLTDEEYNAA
+1347 LKNLLTDEEYNAA

-1423 VSGRIAKF
+1423 VSGRIAKL

-1460 PFGSFKISDRR
+1460 PFGGFKISDRR

-1570 GLTINNYFIENPEM
+1570 GLVLNNYFIENPEM

-1666 FYRENSIMTEM
+1666 FYRENSIMTEI

-1735 DKTNRDIFR
+1735 DKTNRNIFR

-1848 KLAAAKSAAESNPD
+1848 KLAVAKSAAESNPD

-1900 MYELFETPKFSRNL
+1900 MYELFETPKFSRDL

-2223 VVTFEEMGI
+2223 MVTFEEMGV

-2369 KTAED
+2369 KTAQD

-2460 WKKTAG
+2460 WKKTAD
-2466 ERLTHVIFCDYS
+2466 ERLTQVIFCDYS

-2500 PENEIAFIHDYE
+2500 PVNEIAFIHDYE

-2554 LDAPWKPRDM
+2554 LDAPWV
-2564 EQRLGRMKRQGNM
+2564 RL
-2577 NDKVHEYIY
+2577 
-2586 VTKDT
+2586 
-2591 FDAYRF
+2591 
-2597 QTLETKQGFISQIM
+2597 
-2611 TSKNP
+2611 
-2616 VRVCEDV
+2616 
-2623 SQSEMEFAEV
+2623 EV
-2633 KALCAGNPLIREK
+2633 A
-2646 MEIDIEVHKL
+2646 
-2656 QTLKSAYLNQRY
+2656 
-2668 KLEDNVLKHIPESIA
+2668 
-2683 KAKENLNAV
+2683 
-2692 LADSKI
+2692 
-2698 TVQNPLKR
+2698 
-2706 DGEGNVIFFGMTI
+2706 
-2719 NDHVYADK
+2719 
-2727 KEAGTAL
+2727 
-2734 IEAAAKALTG
+2734 
-2744 NPNARTEIG
+2744 
-2753 QYRGFRLD
+2753 
-2761 VFFDALSNDIK
+2761 
-2772 MDIKGNGSYRITLSS
+2772 
-2787 SDTGNLTRIDNA
+2787 
-2799 INHIPEKIDE
+2799 
-2809 YKSEIEALNTQLEN
+2809 
-2823 SKAELAKPFL
+2823 
-2833 KEQELK
+2833 
-2839 TKLARQSELDRQ
+2839 
-2851 LNLDNKEN
+2851 
-2859 LLGKDNVKSFELE
+2859 
-2872 TEADRQKLNSYN
+2872 
-2884 STQTKDIKSYDL
+2884 
-2896 EL
+2896 

>member
-1 MEFRRIREIKESVKS
+1 M
-16 EKEKLS
+16 
-22 DTQYWLKFLQTSSYH
+22 
-37 YKHSFDDQIMIN
+37 
-49 LQNPQ
+49 
-54 FTACSDARSW
+54 
-64 RSLSREPQGHGV
+64 
-76 PTLHNGK
+76 
-83 IRYLFD
+83 
-89 ITQTSAPEG
+89 
-98 TPLPWVWEINDN
+98 
-110 QLNIDYSESVSKHLT
+110 
-125 EKYNLDS
+125 
-132 ETLEEQL
+132 
-139 YDITLMRTAKYL
+139 
-151 NDDKSDLYK
+151 
-160 VVAESAA
+160 
-167 YSLLYRCCPGEAQP
+167 
-181 SPKNLTGLSKYP
+181 
-193 IEEIGQAVSEI
+193 
-204 SKSIFLEIESIVRST
+204 
-219 RHNAIEEIRRN
+219 
-230 EHNETRE
+230 
-237 NDRRS
+237 
-242 ETRSE
+242 
-247 PQDRGISSGYGNLK
+247 
-261 GMDVRSGR
+261 
-269 GEFPVLSDL
+269 
-278 SEGSPYRSDIGS
+278 
-290 GKERISGD
+290 
-298 GSGIGKTIGGGKRDS
+298 
-313 GIHGSGVRHST
+313 
-324 GRNERELLQDGIGV
+324 
-338 LETDSGGTSSGDPSR
+338 
-353 EVRNNAQELSSQ
+353 
-365 SGSQGIYMAEK
+365 
-376 QRSTEQTSDSR
+376 
-387 QSSGTRNGR
+387 
-396 YDSGKT
+396 
-402 QGEQS
+402 
-407 GIQRSGESGRLPEN
+407 
-421 STASEQFSENS
+421 
-432 RGRNS
+432 
-437 DRTDIQI
+437 
-444 IGNTPYRYIP
+444 
-454 QKTYRKYD
+454 
-462 TDIAAKIADKLGES
+462 
-476 GIKFSGKIA
+476 
-485 GETTTIT
+485 
-492 VSKADIERLEEI
+492 
-504 AHSFTAE
+504 
-511 KEKFAIGEL
+511 
-520 KITQDDI
+520 
-527 EILRSI
+527 
-533 EPRKSILNFTAE
+533 
-545 EIKLTE
+545 
-551 TWQQRFET
+551 
-559 DIHEKSPYYRALNG
+559 
-573 DWRENDESKV
+573 
-583 TVIQVEDRNVD
+583 
-594 FKTVSDDIKTQ
+594 
-605 VIQRGNVINNDTL
+605 IQRGNVINNDTL

-908 YDGKRREVEQISE
+908 YDGKRRKVEQISE

-993 AEEKAIYAALMRGSG
+993 VEEKAIYAALMRGSG
-1008 FQDGKFRIE
+1008 FEDGKFRIE
-1017 KFCKENHSINEF
+1017 EFCKESHSINEF
-1029 AKMLKDEYGTGGR
+1029 AKMLKEEYGTGGH

-1048 AFENYD
+1048 AFANHN

-1069 EGKKIHLKWKE
+1069 EGRKIYLSWKE

-1093 YIAKADIDDHIY
+1093 YITKADIDDRIY
-1105 HAKYTLKHYNS
+1105 HAKYIL
-1116 EKYYNSDSESD
+1116 KYYDSDSESD
-1127 KIHMERAKNILKEY
+1127 KIHTERAKNILKEY
-1141 GILSENNESNK
+1141 GILSENTESSK

-1167 SDLKNNIEE
+1167 SDLKNNLEE
-1176 SDEKNPE
+1176 SDAKNPE

-1254 DHADRTVEQ
+1254 DHTDRTVEQ
-1263 AKTSMKS
+1263 AKKSMKS

-1285 EGGAKSKFKANSKAI
+1285 EGGAKSKFKANSEAI

-1334 DSKNAQWSAEYSE
+1334 DSKNEQWSAEYSE

-1372 FIIESIYS
+1372 FIIESIYL

-1423 VSGRIAKF
+1423 VSGRIAKL

-1460 PFGSFKISDRR
+1460 PFGGFKISDRR

-1666 FYRENSIMTEM
+1666 FYRENSIMTEI

-1818 ISDLKGVIF
+1818 ISDLKGVIY

-1848 KLAAAKSAAESNPD
+1848 KLAVAKSAAEPNPD

-2075 VGAGKTYEMI
+2075 VGAGK
-2085 AAAMEGKR
+2085 
-2093 LGLHNKS
+2093 S
-2100 LLAVPNHMTEQFA
+2100 
-2113 NDFLTLYPN
+2113 
-2122 ANILIAH
+2122 
-2129 EDDFKKENRQKLCAK
+2129 
-2144 IATGEFDAIIIGHSQ
+2144 ATRS
-2159 LIKIPVSKEREEQF
+2159 
-2173 IQDQINELINDI
+2173 
-2185 AEMKEQNAES
+2185 
-2195 FTVKDMERTKRDYE
+2195 
-2209 AKLKKLIEKPIKDD
+2209 
-2223 VVTFEEMGI
+2223 
-2232 DKLFIDEADMFKNLS
+2232 
-2247 VSTKMRNISGVAANR
+2247 
-2262 KVQKTQDLYIKCQYL
+2262 
-2277 DELTGGKGIVFATG
+2277 
-2291 TPVSNSITEL
+2291 
-2301 FIMQKYLQADYLR
+2301 
-2314 ESGLTHFDA
+2314 
-2323 WAANFAQKVTKLE
+2323 
-2336 YAPTGKGFRQ
+2336 
-2346 KTRLSKFSN
+2346 
-2355 LPELMTAF
+2355 
-2363 KECADI
+2363 
-2369 KTAED
+2369 
-2374 LNLPEPE
+2374 
-2381 CERHI
+2381 
-2386 IAAEPTETQKNLIQS
+2386 
-2401 LSERAEK
+2401 
-2408 IHNKQVTPDVDNMLK
+2408 
-2423 VTTDGIKIGLDQRL
+2423 
-2437 INPLLPDEP
+2437 
-2446 NTKINMCVNNVTDI
+2446 
-2460 WKKTAG
+2460 
-2466 ERLTHVIFCDYS
+2466 
-2478 TPKKDAFN
+2478 
-2486 LYDDVKSKL
+2486 
-2495 IANGI
+2495 
-2500 PENEIAFIHDYE
+2500 
-2512 KPQDKER
+2512 
-2519 LFDKVRN
+2519 
-2526 GEIRIVLGSTQ
+2526 
-2537 KMGAGTNIQNKL
+2537 
-2549 YAMHH
+2549 
-2554 LDAPWKPRDM
+2554 
-2564 EQRLGRMKRQGNM
+2564 
-2577 NDKVHEYIY
+2577 
-2586 VTKDT
+2586 
-2591 FDAYRF
+2591 
-2597 QTLETKQGFISQIM
+2597 
-2611 TSKNP
+2611 
-2616 VRVCEDV
+2616 
-2623 SQSEMEFAEV
+2623 
-2633 KALCAGNPLIREK
+2633 
-2646 MEIDIEVHKL
+2646 
-2656 QTLKSAYLNQRY
+2656 
-2668 KLEDNVLKHIPESIA
+2668 
-2683 KAKENLNAV
+2683 
-2692 LADSKI
+2692 
-2698 TVQNPLKR
+2698 
-2706 DGEGNVIFFGMTI
+2706 
-2719 NDHVYADK
+2719 
-2727 KEAGTAL
+2727 
-2734 IEAAAKALTG
+2734 
-2744 NPNARTEIG
+2744 
-2753 QYRGFRLD
+2753 
-2761 VFFDALSNDIK
+2761 
-2772 MDIKGNGSYRITLSS
+2772 
-2787 SDTGNLTRIDNA
+2787 
-2799 INHIPEKIDE
+2799 
-2809 YKSEIEALNTQLEN
+2809 
-2823 SKAELAKPFL
+2823 
-2833 KEQELK
+2833 
-2839 TKLARQSELDRQ
+2839 
-2851 LNLDNKEN
+2851 
-2859 LLGKDNVKSFELE
+2859 
-2872 TEADRQKLNSYN
+2872 
-2884 STQTKDIKSYDL
+2884 
-2896 EL
+2896 

>member
-89 ITQTSAPEG
+89 ITQTSTPEG
-98 TPLPWVWEINDN
+98 TPLPWIWEINDS

-139 YDITLMRTAKYL
+139 YDITLMRTAKYS

-193 IEEIGQAVSEI
+193 IEEIGQAVTEI
-204 SKSIFLEIESIVRST
+204 SKSIFLEIESIVRNT

-230 EHNETRE
+230 EHDETRE

-278 SEGSPYRSDIGS
+278 SEGSSYRSDIGS

-298 GSGIGKTIGGGKRDS
+298 GSRIGKTIGGGKRDS
-313 GIHGSGVRHST
+313 GIHGSGIRHST

-365 SGSQGIYMAEK
+365 SESQGIYMAEK
-376 QRSTEQTSDSR
+376 QRSTEQTSDSH

-396 YDSGKT
+396 YNSGKT

-476 GIKFSGKIA
+476 GIKFSGKITA
-485 GETTTIT
+485 ETTTIT

-520 KITQDDI
+520 
-527 EILRSI
+527 
-533 EPRKSILNFTAE
+533 
-545 EIKLTE
+545 
-551 TWQQRFET
+551 
-559 DIHEKSPYYRALNG
+559 
-573 DWRENDESKV
+573 
-583 TVIQVEDRNVD
+583 
-594 FKTVSDDIKTQ
+594 
-605 VIQRGNVINNDTL
+605 
-618 WTIQVSRR
+618 
-626 GLEDSLTYA
+626 
-635 RRHNN
+635 
-640 ESVYNMLYNINDI
+640 
-653 IQNGTLLDS
+653 
-662 VISEKN
+662 
-668 NNNKANNT
+668 
-676 AFMHKMYSVC
+676 
-686 KFNNEPYLAKLAVEE
+686 
-701 FAVQSDTL
+701 
-709 KRLYNVQDIKIEPL
+709 
-723 RHAAF
+723 
-728 ADLNQLALSV
+728 
-738 LNGTEISI
+738 
-746 ADLFKI
+746 
-752 VKASDKDF
+752 
-760 YINKRTDIEK
+760 
-770 EKFANDELS
+770 S
-779 KSVAEN
+779 KSVTELSEHRKIKEN

-835 ETFRIVKEQ
+835 ETYRIVKEQ

-993 AEEKAIYAALMRGSG
+993 VEEKAIYEALMRGSG
-1008 FQDGKFRIE
+1008 FEDGKFRIE
-1017 KFCKENHSINEF
+1017 EFCKESHSINEF
-1029 AKMLKDEYGTGGR
+1029 AQMLKEEYGTGGR
-1042 SGNEFY
+1042 PGNEFY
-1048 AFENYD
+1048 AYENHD

-1069 EGKKIHLKWKE
+1069 EGKEIHLKWKE

-1093 YIAKADIDDHIY
+1093 YITKADIDNRIY
-1105 HAKYTLKHYNS
+1105 HAKYTL
-1116 EKYYNSDSESD
+1116 KYYNSDSESD
-1127 KIHMERAKNILKEY
+1127 KIHTERAKNILKEY
-1141 GILSENNESNK
+1141 GILSENIESSK

-1254 DHADRTVEQ
+1254 DHTDRTVEQ
-1263 AKTSMKS
+1263 AKKSMKS

-1285 EGGAKSKFKANSKAI
+1285 EGGAKSKFKANSEAI

-1334 DSKNAQWSAEYSE
+1334 DSKNEQWSAEYSE
-1347 LKSLLTDEEYNAA
+1347 LKNLLTDEEYNAA

-1423 VSGRIAKF
+1423 VSGRIAKL

-1460 PFGSFKISDRR
+1460 PFGGFKISDRR

-1570 GLTINNYFIENPEM
+1570 GLVLNNYFIENPEM

-1666 FYRENSIMTEM
+1666 FYRENSIMTEI

-1697 RELLNMQL
+1697 RELFNMQL

-1735 DKTNRDIFR
+1735 DKTNRNIFR

-1848 KLAAAKSAAESNPD
+1848 KLAVAKSAAESNPD

-1900 MYELFETPKFSRNL
+1900 MYELFETPKFSRDL

-2223 VVTFEEMGI
+2223 MVTFEEMGV

-2369 KTAED
+2369 KTAQD

-2460 WKKTAG
+2460 WKKTAD
-2466 ERLTHVIFCDYS
+2466 ERLTQVIFCDYS

-2500 PENEIAFIHDYE
+2500 PVNEIAFIHDYE

-2554 LDAPWKPRDM
+2554 LDAPWV
-2564 EQRLGRMKRQGNM
+2564 RL
-2577 NDKVHEYIY
+2577 
-2586 VTKDT
+2586 
-2591 FDAYRF
+2591 
-2597 QTLETKQGFISQIM
+2597 
-2611 TSKNP
+2611 
-2616 VRVCEDV
+2616 
-2623 SQSEMEFAEV
+2623 EV
-2633 KALCAGNPLIREK
+2633 A
-2646 MEIDIEVHKL
+2646 
-2656 QTLKSAYLNQRY
+2656 
-2668 KLEDNVLKHIPESIA
+2668 
-2683 KAKENLNAV
+2683 
-2692 LADSKI
+2692 
-2698 TVQNPLKR
+2698 
-2706 DGEGNVIFFGMTI
+2706 
-2719 NDHVYADK
+2719 
-2727 KEAGTAL
+2727 
-2734 IEAAAKALTG
+2734 
-2744 NPNARTEIG
+2744 
-2753 QYRGFRLD
+2753 
-2761 VFFDALSNDIK
+2761 
-2772 MDIKGNGSYRITLSS
+2772 
-2787 SDTGNLTRIDNA
+2787 
-2799 INHIPEKIDE
+2799 
-2809 YKSEIEALNTQLEN
+2809 
-2823 SKAELAKPFL
+2823 
-2833 KEQELK
+2833 
-2839 TKLARQSELDRQ
+2839 
-2851 LNLDNKEN
+2851 
-2859 LLGKDNVKSFELE
+2859 
-2872 TEADRQKLNSYN
+2872 
-2884 STQTKDIKSYDL
+2884 
-2896 EL
+2896 

>member
-1 MEFRRIREIKESVKS
+1 MAINF
-16 EKEKLS
+16 LS
-22 DTQYWLKFLQTSSYH
+22 PIQFENSLFYSYFF
-37 YKHSFDDQIMIN
+37 SPFCVQI
-49 LQNPQ
+49 
-54 FTACSDARSW
+54 
-64 RSLSREPQGHGV
+64 
-76 PTLHNGK
+76 
-83 IRYLFD
+83 
-89 ITQTSAPEG
+89 
-98 TPLPWVWEINDN
+98 
-110 QLNIDYSESVSKHLT
+110 IDYG
-125 EKYNLDS
+125 
-132 ETLEEQL
+132 
-139 YDITLMRTAKYL
+139 
-151 NDDKSDLYK
+151 
-160 VVAESAA
+160 
-167 YSLLYRCCPGEAQP
+167 P
-181 SPKNLTGLSKYP
+181 
-193 IEEIGQAVSEI
+193 
-204 SKSIFLEIESIVRST
+204 
-219 RHNAIEEIRRN
+219 
-230 EHNETRE
+230 
-237 NDRRS
+237 
-242 ETRSE
+242 
-247 PQDRGISSGYGNLK
+247 
-261 GMDVRSGR
+261 
-269 GEFPVLSDL
+269 
-278 SEGSPYRSDIGS
+278 
-290 GKERISGD
+290 
-298 GSGIGKTIGGGKRDS
+298 
-313 GIHGSGVRHST
+313 
-324 GRNERELLQDGIGV
+324 
-338 LETDSGGTSSGDPSR
+338 
-353 EVRNNAQELSSQ
+353 
-365 SGSQGIYMAEK
+365 
-376 QRSTEQTSDSR
+376 
-387 QSSGTRNGR
+387 
-396 YDSGKT
+396 
-402 QGEQS
+402 
-407 GIQRSGESGRLPEN
+407 
-421 STASEQFSENS
+421 
-432 RGRNS
+432 
-437 DRTDIQI
+437 IQI

-476 GIKFSGKIA
+476 GIKFSGKITA
-485 GETTTIT
+485 ETTTIT

-520 KITQDDI
+520 KLQSNIDYITILENEAEDFIQANPDKIVYSMDWNDKPKAIVKTVQEVRELGNIFAVSQNDWNTYLTDRYSAIDYSDRNNLPTITVEWSEHNNI
-527 EILRSI
+527 EDGKTYSI
-533 EPRKSILNFTAE
+533 TEFDNLMNKLDSEWLKLCEE
-545 EIKLTE
+545 EINTYGSAEAAMNADDAFHLGYAKTKFTVNMPNGDKFTE
-551 TWQQRFET
+551 RL
-559 DIHEKSPYYRALNG
+559 DIGDGDGDLIAFLNKYPKYEIVADVLKKTEEAENTMQAEKSNISNTYDIIEVAVENKDKFAIGESHKQSHEVQLSRA
-573 DWRENDESKV
+573 EFIE
-583 TVIQVEDRNVD
+583 
-594 FKTVSDDIKTQ
+594 
-605 VIQRGNVINNDTL
+605 
-618 WTIQVSRR
+618 
-626 GLEDSLTYA
+626 YA
-635 RRHNN
+635 TDK
-640 ESVYNMLYNINDI
+640 LINDI
-653 IQNGTLLDS
+653 TVRNAHENSDL
-662 VISEKN
+662 EN
-668 NNNKANNT
+668 
-676 AFMHKMYSVC
+676 
-686 KFNNEPYLAKLAVEE
+686 FNNEINKSISELFTELIVGKEQIENYTINEIAPLYDE
-701 FAVQSDTL
+701 FQSDEAF
-709 KRLYNVQDIKIEPL
+709 RIDICNIISENVDISL
-723 RHAAF
+723 T
-728 ADLNQLALSV
+728 QL
-738 LNGTEISI
+738 EITRDK
-746 ADLFKI
+746 AQELGVNEI
-752 VKASDKDF
+752 V
-760 YINKRTDIEK
+760 
-770 EKFANDELS
+770 ELP
-779 KSVAEN
+779 KKEN

-878 DKSEIKTTV
+878 DKSEIKATA

-973 HQYVPSQLS
+973 HQSQLS

-993 AEEKAIYAALMRGSG
+993 VEEKAIYAALMRGSG

-1017 KFCKENHSINEF
+1017 EFCKENHSINEF

-1093 YIAKADIDDHIY
+1093 YITKADIDDRIY

-1116 EKYYNSDSESD
+1116 NSESD
-1127 KIHMERAKNILKEY
+1127 KIHTERAKNILKEY
-1141 GILSENNESNK
+1141 GILSENTESNK

-1176 SDEKNPE
+1176 SDAKNPE
-1183 ENNKPDV
+1183 ENNKPDI

-1254 DHADRTVEQ
+1254 DHTDRTVEQ
-1263 AKTSMKS
+1263 AKKSMKS

-1285 EGGAKSKFKANSKAI
+1285 EGGAKSKFKANSEAI

-1334 DSKNAQWSAEYSE
+1334 DSKNEQWSVEYSE
-1347 LKSLLTDEEYNAA
+1347 LKNLLTDEEYNAA

-1460 PFGSFKISDRR
+1460 PFGGFKISDRR
-1471 YDKYNFA
+1471 YDKYNFE

-1666 FYRENSIMTEM
+1666 FYRENSIMTEI

-1848 KLAAAKSAAESNPD
+1848 KLAVAKSAAESNPD

-1894 KYIQEF
+1894 KYI
-1900 MYELFETPKFSRNL
+1900 
-1914 GIDNNYIGIQHNP
+1914 GIQHNP
-1927 ATAKWNVM
+1927 ATH
-1935 NKSLDKDNIKS
+1935 LQ
-1946 NTAYGTSRKSG
+1946 
-1957 YSIFEDSLN
+1957 
-1966 MIDTTVYDPVY
+1966 TVRSY
-1977 NPEKD
+1977 
-1982 KTEYVINH
+1982 
-1990 DETLLARQKQE
+1990 
-2001 LIENAFREWIF
+2001 
-2012 KDPERREYLVEKY
+2012 
-2025 NVLYNSIRPREYDGS
+2025 
-2040 HLTFA
+2040 
-2045 GMNPEIT
+2045 
-2052 LKKHQKD
+2052 
-2059 AVAHALYGGN
+2059 
-2069 TLFAHK
+2069 
-2075 VGAGKTYEMI
+2075 
-2085 AAAMEGKR
+2085 
-2093 LGLHNKS
+2093 
-2100 LLAVPNHMTEQFA
+2100 
-2113 NDFLTLYPN
+2113 DFLTLYPN

-2223 VVTFEEMGI
+2223 VVTFEEMGV

-2369 KTAED
+2369 KTAQD

-2460 WKKTAG
+2460 WKQTAD
-2466 ERLTHVIFCDYS
+2466 ERLTQVIFCDYS

-2611 TSKNP
+2611 TIKNP

-2706 DGEGNVIFFGMTI
+2706 DGEGNVIFPGMTI

-2761 VFFDALSNDIK
+2761 VFFDSLSNDIK

-2839 TKLARQSELDRQ
+2839 TKLTRQSELDRQ

-2872 TEADRQKLNSYN
+2872 TEADRQKLNSHN
-2884 STQTKDIKSYDL
+2884 STQKKNSQSYDL